1 MEIINTNAVYIPSLD
16 GKDIYISNSLD
27 PKNGYRLKNK
37 TGNLNLSRFIN
48 SLDYSLDLIKMR
60 QVHKSLFP
68 VADAEQLETVF
79 SFDEKGNEY
88 EEVHSRGKEYS
99 CQVINVTFKYS
110 NKEFNRVRGS
120 YYIRFG
126 YRIDDLEFE
135 DCIAW
140 DDGEIV
146 GVQTGEKVN
155 NPVDAEE
162 LPYFIFKD
170 GMYRAKDNIKTCNN
184 VADIRSDIYENGFV
198 CEGIKYVRFKRS
210 SGSSRVGKC
219 LFINEKLYDIMHEWE
234 MCGIQVDEGQ
244 DIDLAALEPYIALTL
259 SSIIDTI
266 EIKPENILVVDD
278 YKSIFHE
285 RAIATRLVDGRL
297 VSKPEDVEI
306 SNSIWDGQS
315 LMDRSLFGIYAEKG
329 MLLLRARF
337 FKSCCFNANIQQWFA
352 DHGIKK
358 VSQLNGY
365 TRAKKIE
372 DVKLITTPS
381 SIKYLKFGTLEHWL
395 DTLETTFG
403 VVKYEKKTHFFEG
416 RMVQTHYQL
425 INTLQMNYDEVE
437 EFVKPSL
444 NYAKM
449 IKSDP
454 AFLRHQISY
463 QYQLPDKTSY
473 TSAITNKNE
482 TIYKLL
488 GLNEKFFETVMYR
501 NFCNDLI
508 RSFIKNLRCGHVLV
522 HGNYST
528 LCGNPIEMLK
538 MSIGQFDGSS
548 IIERNTVHCE
558 MFESGKELLGS
569 RSPHVTIGNI
579 LVTRNVLRPEI
590 ARYMNPTN
598 EIVYVN
604 SIQENLLERLSGADF
619 DSDTMLLTD
628 NEILVT
634 AAKRNYDNF
643 PVPTKLV
650 ESTKRNRKYTNR
662 EKADLDIKTSV
673 NKIGE
678 IINLSQELNSIL
690 WDRMKNGA
698 SVDDVMELY
707 CDIAQLDVMSNLE
720 IDSAKRENPANNT
733 RELQLLKKKYDVRDK
748 KNRHVRPLFFKYID
762 SYKGY
767 QDDYFVYLE
776 TENCYQK
783 LFKTDQ
789 FNEANSSKNGN
800 KKELDLRIR
809 FQFIFERI
817 EFLFNCFCDC
827 NKNNSKPESRIEMLY
842 QQALE
847 IKVKYA
853 DTNSFKE
860 EENIDFKSKIEYL
873 EKMYSKFVS
882 VEKGR
887 MSYRMHE
894 TSMDYLQ
901 KAINKFRSPHLGKNK
916 QNKPLSYILLN
927 ENLFDDGDCI
937 DESIHNLVVMCR
949 TKKQDIDSIWKS
961 NEYTNKQKREFSEQI
976 RRTLIVEVQSVPMN
990 HKTMIRLL
998 KLIDTQEY
1006 KDIKKT
1012 LFYVLGEQVDG
1023 YIPSLFDF
1031 VIQKS
1036 CAPIFELKESPVG
1049 TIQIYDFFYE
1059 KISTSRKDEDMNWD
1073 EQSKFVDE
1081 VNSFVEQYGLK
1092 KEWLSNKIGISYD
1105 SFRQF
1110 CSGKCKLSPENYCK
1124 LYFFM
1129 KKYSSAMEWQ

>member
-60 QVHKSLFP
+60 QVHKNLFP
-68 VADAEQLETVF
+68 VADVEQLETVF

-88 EEVHSRGKEYS
+88 DEVYSRGKEYS

-126 YRIDDLEFE
+126 YRIDDLEFD

-184 VADIRSDIYENGFV
+184 VADIRSDIYENGFM

-219 LFINEKLYDIMHEWE
+219 LFINERLYDVMHEWE

-278 YKSIFHE
+278 YKSVFRE
-285 RAIATRLVDGRL
+285 RAIATRLIDGRL

-315 LMDRSLFGIYAEKG
+315 LMDRSLFGEYSNKG

-358 VSQLNGY
+358 ISQLNGY

-381 SIKYLKFGTLEHWL
+381 SIKYLKFGTLNQWL

-403 VVKYEKKTHFFEG
+403 VVKYEKKTHFFDG

-425 INTLQMNYDEVE
+425 INTLQMTYEEVE
-437 EFVKPSL
+437 QFIKPSL
-444 NYAKM
+444 DYARM
-449 IKSDP
+449 IKTDP
-454 AFLRHQISY
+454 AVLRHQISY
-463 QYQLPDKTSY
+463 QYQSPDDTFYTKAVTS
-473 TSAITNKNE
+473 KNDI
-482 TIYKLL
+482 IYRLL
-488 GLNEKFFETVMYR
+488 GMNDRFAKTKMYR

-508 RSFIKNLRCGHVLV
+508 KSFIKNLRCGHVLV
-522 HGNYST
+522 RGNYST

-538 MSIGQFDGSS
+538 MAIGQFDGKS

-558 MFESGKELLGS
+558 MFENGKELLGS

-579 LVTRNVLRPEI
+579 LVTKNVIRPEI

-619 DSDTMLLTD
+619 DSDTMMLTD

-650 ESTKRNRKYTNR
+650 ESTKRKRKYTNR

-690 WDRMKNGA
+690 WDRINKGA
-698 SVDDVMELY
+698 SIEDVMELY
-707 CDIAQLDVMSNLE
+707 CDISQLDVMSNLE

-748 KNRHVRPLFFKYID
+748 KNRHIRPLFFKYID
-762 SYKGY
+762 GYKGY
-767 QDDYFVYLE
+767 RDDYHVYVEQDDEF
-776 TENCYQK
+776 QK
-783 LFKTDQ
+783 LFKTDKYKDAQ
-789 FNEANSSKNGN
+789 TI
-800 KKELDLRIR
+800 KKESANNIV
-809 FQFIFERI
+809 IER
-817 EFLFNCFCDC
+817 
-827 NKNNSKPESRIEMLY
+827 
-842 QQALE
+842 
-847 IKVKYA
+847 
-853 DTNSFKE
+853 
-860 EENIDFKSKIEYL
+860 
-873 EKMYSKFVS
+873 
-882 VEKGR
+882 GR
-887 MSYRMHE
+887 MSYQKHE

-901 KAINKFRSPHLGKNK
+901 KCINRFYVPRDKEANHGLSYMLVPISATKGEYQKEVEQQIIDIAREAKKEINSIWESTSANKKTKRELAYEVQEKCSAALQEVQVNEKTMRRLLGK
-916 QNKPLSYILLN
+916 LEDEYSDVTRFLFFSLL
-927 ENLFDDGDCI
+927 
-937 DESIHNLVVMCR
+937 
-949 TKKQDIDSIWKS
+949 
-961 NEYTNKQKREFSEQI
+961 
-976 RRTLIVEVQSVPMN
+976 
-990 HKTMIRLL
+990 
-998 KLIDTQEY
+998 
-1006 KDIKKT
+1006 
-1012 LFYVLGEQVDG
+1012 EQVRG
-1023 YIPSLFDF
+1023 FMLSGFHQI
-1031 VIQKS
+1031 IQKS
-1036 CAPIFELKESPVG
+1036 VSPVSILREDIDG
-1049 TIQIYDFFYE
+1049 DIQIYDFRYLKTQGESEDYDLNYNNQEEFAEQVSNFLNKYGIQKQWMAEQLEINKTVLSDFLTGKRKLSKSNCYNLISFMKMYE
-1059 KISTSRKDEDMNWD
+1059 SNMSWL
-1073 EQSKFVDE
+1073 
-1081 VNSFVEQYGLK
+1081 GLK
-1092 KEWLSNKIGISYD
+1092 
-1105 SFRQF
+1105 
-1110 CSGKCKLSPENYCK
+1110 
-1124 LYFFM
+1124 
-1129 KKYSSAMEWQ
+1129 

>member
-68 VADAEQLETVF
+68 VADVEQLETVF

-88 EEVHSRGKEYS
+88 DEVHSRGKEYS

-126 YRIDDLEFE
+126 YRIDDLEFD

-146 GVQTGEKVN
+146 GVQTGEKVSC
-155 NPVDAEE
+155 PVDAEE

-219 LFINEKLYDIMHEWE
+219 LFINERLYDAMHEWE

-278 YKSIFHE
+278 YKSVFHE

-315 LMDRSLFGIYAEKG
+315 LMDRSLFGEYSNKG

-365 TRAKKIE
+365 TRARKIE

-381 SIKYLKFGTLEHWL
+381 SIKYLKFGTLDHWL

-403 VVKYEKKTHFFEG
+403 VVKYEKKTHFFDG

-425 INTLQMNYDEVE
+425 INTLQMTYEEVE
-437 EFVKPSL
+437 QFIKPSL
-444 NYAKM
+444 DYARM
-449 IKSDP
+449 IKTDP
-454 AFLRHQISY
+454 AVLRHQISY
-463 QYQLPDKTSY
+463 QYQSPDDTFYTKAVTS
-473 TSAITNKNE
+473 KNDI
-482 TIYKLL
+482 IYRLL
-488 GLNEKFFETVMYR
+488 GMNDRFAKTKMYR

-508 RSFIKNLRCGHVLV
+508 KSFIKNLRCGHVLV
-522 HGNYST
+522 RGNYST

-579 LVTRNVLRPEI
+579 LVTRNVIRPEI

-650 ESTKRNRKYTNR
+650 ESAKRNRRYTNR

-690 WDRMKNGA
+690 WDRINKGA

-707 CDIAQLDVMSNLE
+707 CDISQLDVMSNLE

-762 SYKGY
+762 GYKGY
-767 QDDYFVYLE
+767 RDDYHVYVEQDDEF
-776 TENCYQK
+776 QK
-783 LFKTDQ
+783 LFKTDKYKDAQ
-789 FNEANSSKNGN
+789 TI
-800 KKELDLRIR
+800 KKESANNIV
-809 FQFIFERI
+809 IER
-817 EFLFNCFCDC
+817 
-827 NKNNSKPESRIEMLY
+827 
-842 QQALE
+842 
-847 IKVKYA
+847 
-853 DTNSFKE
+853 
-860 EENIDFKSKIEYL
+860 
-873 EKMYSKFVS
+873 
-882 VEKGR
+882 GR
-887 MSYRMHE
+887 MSYQMHK

-901 KAINKFRSPHLGKNK
+901 RCINKIYAKNNK
-916 QNKPLSYILLN
+916 EFIKHNTDSVQNLSYILTN
-927 ENLFDDGDCI
+927 NVTGDYQEDVENYI
-937 DESIHNLVVMCR
+937 ISLVR
-949 TKKQDIDSIWKS
+949 KTKKDINSIWKS
-961 NEYTNKQKREFSEQI
+961 DEYTNRQKREIVSEIEKDCSSQ
-976 RRTLIVEVQSVPMN
+976 L
-990 HKTMIRLL
+990 
-998 KLIDTQEY
+998 QE
-1006 KDIKKT
+1006 INVNQKT
-1012 LFYVLGEQVDG
+1012 LRELFEKLEEEYSDVARFLFFSLLEQVRG
-1023 YIPSLFDF
+1023 FMLSGFHQI
-1031 VIQKS
+1031 IQKS
-1036 CAPIFELKESPVG
+1036 VSPVSILREDVDG
-1049 TIQIYDFFYE
+1049 DIQIYDFYYLKTQGESEDYDLNYNNQKEFAEQVNNFLNKYG
-1059 KISTSRKDEDMNWD
+1059 ISQK
-1073 EQSKFVDE
+1073 
-1081 VNSFVEQYGLK
+1081 
-1092 KEWLSNKIGISYD
+1092 WLSEQLEISKSVLGDFLTGRRELTKSNCYNLT
-1105 SFRQF
+1105 S
-1110 CSGKCKLSPENYCK
+1110 
-1124 LYFFM
+1124 FM
-1129 KKYSSAMEWQ
+1129 KMYEGNMSWLEIK

>member
-1 MEIINTNAVYIPSLD
+1 MVEIINTNAVYIPSLD

-60 QVHKSLFP
+60 QVHKNLFP
-68 VADAEQLETVF
+68 IADVEQLETVF

-88 EEVHSRGKEYS
+88 DEVHSRGKEYS

-126 YRIDDLEFE
+126 YRIDDLEFD

-162 LPYFIFKD
+162 LSYFIFKD

-219 LFINEKLYDIMHEWE
+219 LFINERLYNAMHEWE
-234 MCGIQVDEGQ
+234 MCGIQVKEGQ

-278 YKSIFHE
+278 YKSVFHE
-285 RAIATRLVDGRL
+285 RAIATRLVDGQL

-315 LMDRSLFGIYAEKG
+315 LMDRSLFGEYSNKG

-381 SIKYLKFGTLEHWL
+381 SIKYLKFGTLDHWL

-403 VVKYEKKTHFFEG
+403 VVKYEKKTHFFDG

-425 INTLQMNYDEVE
+425 INTLQMTYEEVE
-437 EFVKPSL
+437 QFIKPSL
-444 NYAKM
+444 DYARM
-449 IKSDP
+449 IKTDP
-454 AFLRHQISY
+454 AVLRHQISY
-463 QYQLPDKTSY
+463 QYQSPDDTFYTKAVTS
-473 TSAITNKNE
+473 KNDI
-482 TIYKLL
+482 IYRLL
-488 GLNEKFFETVMYR
+488 GMNDRFAKTKMYR

-508 RSFIKNLRCGHVLV
+508 KSFIKNLRCGHVLV
-522 HGNYST
+522 RGNYST

-538 MSIGQFDGSS
+538 MSIGQFDGFS

-579 LVTRNVLRPEI
+579 LVTRNVIRPEI

-650 ESTKRNRKYTNR
+650 ESAMRNRRYTNR

-690 WDRMKNGA
+690 WDRINKGA

-707 CDIAQLDVMSNLE
+707 CDISQLDVMSNLE

-762 SYKGY
+762 GYKGY
-767 QDDYFVYLE
+767 RDDYHVYVEQDDEF
-776 TENCYQK
+776 QK
-783 LFKTDQ
+783 LFKTDKYKDAQ
-789 FNEANSSKNGN
+789 TI
-800 KKELDLRIR
+800 KKESANNIV
-809 FQFIFERI
+809 IER
-817 EFLFNCFCDC
+817 
-827 NKNNSKPESRIEMLY
+827 
-842 QQALE
+842 
-847 IKVKYA
+847 
-853 DTNSFKE
+853 
-860 EENIDFKSKIEYL
+860 
-873 EKMYSKFVS
+873 
-882 VEKGR
+882 GR
-887 MSYRMHE
+887 MSYLKHE

-901 KAINKFRSPHLGKNK
+901 KCINRFYVPRDKEANHGLSYMLVPISDTKGEYQKDVEQQIVEIAREAKKEINSIWESTSPNKKAKRELAYEVQVKCSAALQEIQINEKTMRRLLGK
-916 QNKPLSYILLN
+916 LEDEYSDVTRFLFFSLL
-927 ENLFDDGDCI
+927 
-937 DESIHNLVVMCR
+937 
-949 TKKQDIDSIWKS
+949 
-961 NEYTNKQKREFSEQI
+961 
-976 RRTLIVEVQSVPMN
+976 
-990 HKTMIRLL
+990 
-998 KLIDTQEY
+998 
-1006 KDIKKT
+1006 
-1012 LFYVLGEQVDG
+1012 EQVRG
-1023 YIPSLFDF
+1023 FMLSGFHQI
-1031 VIQKS
+1031 IQKS
-1036 CAPIFELKESPVG
+1036 VSPVSILREDVDG
-1049 TIQIYDFFYE
+1049 DIQIYDFHYLKTHGESEDYDLNYE
-1059 KISTSRKDEDMNWD
+1059 YWED
-1073 EQSKFVDE
+1073 FADE
-1081 VNSFVEQYGLK
+1081 VQEFMNKYGIRNDWLAAQLEIDIAVLSRFLNKKRNLSKSNSFNLTSFIKRYK
-1092 KEWLSNKIGISYD
+1092 SNMEWLQIS
-1105 SFRQF
+1105 
-1110 CSGKCKLSPENYCK
+1110 
-1124 LYFFM
+1124 
-1129 KKYSSAMEWQ
+1129 

>member
-68 VADAEQLETVF
+68 VADVEQLETVF

-88 EEVHSRGKEYS
+88 DEVHSRGKEYS

-219 LFINEKLYDIMHEWE
+219 LFINERLYDIMHEWE

-278 YKSIFHE
+278 YKSVFHE

-297 VSKPEDVEI
+297 VSQPEDVEI

-315 LMDRSLFGIYAEKG
+315 LMDRSLFGEYSNKG

-365 TRAKKIE
+365 TRARKIE

-381 SIKYLKFGTLEHWL
+381 SIKYLKFGTLDHWL

-403 VVKYEKKTHFFEG
+403 VVKYEKKTHFFDG

-425 INTLQMNYDEVE
+425 INTLQMTYEEVE
-437 EFVKPSL
+437 QFIKPSL
-444 NYAKM
+444 DYARM
-449 IKSDP
+449 IKTDP
-454 AFLRHQISY
+454 AVLRHQISY
-463 QYQLPDKTSY
+463 QYQSPDDTFYTKAVTS
-473 TSAITNKNE
+473 KNDI
-482 TIYKLL
+482 IYRLL
-488 GLNEKFFETVMYR
+488 GMNDRFAKTKMYR

-508 RSFIKNLRCGHVLV
+508 KSFIKNLRCGHVLV
-522 HGNYST
+522 RGNYST

-548 IIERNTVHCE
+548 IIERDTVHCE

-579 LVTRNVLRPEI
+579 LVTRNVIRPEI

-650 ESTKRNRKYTNR
+650 ESAKRNRRYTNR

-690 WDRMKNGA
+690 WDRINKGA
-698 SVDDVMELY
+698 SIDDVMELY
-707 CDIAQLDVMSNLE
+707 CDISQLDVMSNLE

-762 SYKGY
+762 GYKGY
-767 QDDYFVYLE
+767 RDDYHVYVEQDDEF
-776 TENCYQK
+776 QK
-783 LFKTDQ
+783 LFKTDKYKDAQ
-789 FNEANSSKNGN
+789 TI
-800 KKELDLRIR
+800 KKESANNIV
-809 FQFIFERI
+809 IER
-817 EFLFNCFCDC
+817 
-827 NKNNSKPESRIEMLY
+827 
-842 QQALE
+842 
-847 IKVKYA
+847 
-853 DTNSFKE
+853 
-860 EENIDFKSKIEYL
+860 
-873 EKMYSKFVS
+873 
-882 VEKGR
+882 GR
-887 MSYRMHE
+887 MSYLKHE

-901 KAINKFRSPHLGKNK
+901 KCINRFYVPRDKEANHGLSYMLVPISATKGEYQKDVEQQIVEIAREAKKEINSIWESTSPNKKTKRELAYEVQVKCSAALQEIQINEKTMRRLLGK
-916 QNKPLSYILLN
+916 LEDEYSDVTRFLFFSLL
-927 ENLFDDGDCI
+927 
-937 DESIHNLVVMCR
+937 
-949 TKKQDIDSIWKS
+949 
-961 NEYTNKQKREFSEQI
+961 
-976 RRTLIVEVQSVPMN
+976 
-990 HKTMIRLL
+990 
-998 KLIDTQEY
+998 
-1006 KDIKKT
+1006 
-1012 LFYVLGEQVDG
+1012 EQVRG
-1023 YIPSLFDF
+1023 FMLSGFHQI
-1031 VIQKS
+1031 IQKS
-1036 CAPIFELKESPVG
+1036 VSPVSILREDVDG
-1049 TIQIYDFFYE
+1049 DIQIYDFRYLKTQGESEDYDLNYNNQEEFAEQVSNFLTKYGIQKQWMAE
-1059 KISTSRKDEDMNWD
+1059 QLEISKTILSD
-1073 EQSKFVDE
+1073 FLA
-1081 VNSFVEQYGLK
+1081 GK
-1092 KEWLSNKIGISYD
+1092 K
-1105 SFRQF
+1105 
-1110 CSGKCKLSPENYCK
+1110 KLSKSNCYN
-1124 LYFFM
+1124 LTSFM
-1129 KKYSSAMEWQ
+1129 KMYESNMSWLAVK

>member
-1 MEIINTNAVYIPSLD
+1 MVEIINTNAVYIPSLD

-68 VADAEQLETVF
+68 VADVKQLETIF

-88 EEVHSRGKEYS
+88 DEVNSRGKEYS

-146 GVQTGEKVN
+146 GVQTGEKVKC
-155 NPVDAEE
+155 PVDAEE

-170 GMYRAKDNIKTCNN
+170 GMYHAKDNIKTCNN
-184 VADIRSDIYENGFV
+184 VADIRSDIYENGFM

-219 LFINEKLYDIMHEWE
+219 LFINERLYDVMHEWE

-278 YKSIFHE
+278 YKSVFRE

-315 LMDRSLFGIYAEKG
+315 LMDRSLFGEYSNKG

-358 VSQLNGY
+358 ISQLNGY

-381 SIKYLKFGTLEHWL
+381 SIKYLKFGTLNQWL

-403 VVKYEKKTHFFEG
+403 VVKYEKKTHFFDG

-425 INTLQMNYDEVE
+425 INTLQMTYEEVE
-437 EFVKPSL
+437 QFIKPSL
-444 NYAKM
+444 DYARM
-449 IKSDP
+449 IKTDP
-454 AFLRHQISY
+454 AVLRHQISY
-463 QYQLPDKTSY
+463 QYQSPDDTFYTKAVTS
-473 TSAITNKNE
+473 KNDI
-482 TIYKLL
+482 IYRLL
-488 GLNEKFFETVMYR
+488 GMNDRFAKTKMYR

-508 RSFIKNLRCGHVLV
+508 KSFIKNLRCGHVLV
-522 HGNYST
+522 RGNYST

-538 MSIGQFDGSS
+538 MAIGQFDGKS

-558 MFESGKELLGS
+558 MFENGKELLGS

-579 LVTRNVLRPEI
+579 LVTKNIIRPEI

-619 DSDTMLLTD
+619 DSDTMMLTD

-650 ESTKRNRKYTNR
+650 ESAKRKRKYTNR

-690 WDRMKNGA
+690 WDRINKGA
-698 SVDDVMELY
+698 SIEDLMELY
-707 CDIAQLDVMSNLE
+707 CYISQLDVMSNLE

-748 KNRHVRPLFFKYID
+748 KNRHIRPLFFKYID
-762 SYKGY
+762 GYKGY
-767 QDDYFVYLE
+767 RDDYHVYVEQDDEF
-776 TENCYQK
+776 QK
-783 LFKTDQ
+783 LFKTDKYKDAQ
-789 FNEANSSKNGN
+789 TI
-800 KKELDLRIR
+800 KKESANNIV
-809 FQFIFERI
+809 IER
-817 EFLFNCFCDC
+817 
-827 NKNNSKPESRIEMLY
+827 
-842 QQALE
+842 
-847 IKVKYA
+847 
-853 DTNSFKE
+853 
-860 EENIDFKSKIEYL
+860 
-873 EKMYSKFVS
+873 
-882 VEKGR
+882 GR
-887 MSYRMHE
+887 MSYQKHE

-901 KAINKFRSPHLGKNK
+901 KCINRFYVPRDKEANHGLSYMLVPISATKGEYQKEVEQQIIDIAREAKKEINSIWESTSANKKTKRELAYEVQEKCSAALQEVQVNEKTMRRLLGK
-916 QNKPLSYILLN
+916 LEDEYSDVTRFLFFSLL
-927 ENLFDDGDCI
+927 
-937 DESIHNLVVMCR
+937 
-949 TKKQDIDSIWKS
+949 
-961 NEYTNKQKREFSEQI
+961 
-976 RRTLIVEVQSVPMN
+976 
-990 HKTMIRLL
+990 
-998 KLIDTQEY
+998 
-1006 KDIKKT
+1006 
-1012 LFYVLGEQVDG
+1012 EQVRG
-1023 YIPSLFDF
+1023 FMLSGFHQI
-1031 VIQKS
+1031 IQKS
-1036 CAPIFELKESPVG
+1036 VSPVSILREDIDG
-1049 TIQIYDFFYE
+1049 DIQIYDFRYLKTQGESEDYDLNYNNQEEFAEQVSNFLNKYGIQKQWMAEQLEINKTVLSDFLTGKRKLSKSNCYNLISFMKMYE
-1059 KISTSRKDEDMNWD
+1059 SNMSWL
-1073 EQSKFVDE
+1073 
-1081 VNSFVEQYGLK
+1081 GLK
-1092 KEWLSNKIGISYD
+1092 
-1105 SFRQF
+1105 
-1110 CSGKCKLSPENYCK
+1110 
-1124 LYFFM
+1124 
-1129 KKYSSAMEWQ
+1129 

>member
-16 GKDIYISNSLD
+16 GKDIYISNNLD

-48 SLDYSLDLIKMR
+48 SLDYSLDLIKMQ

-68 VADAEQLETVF
+68 VADVKQLETIF

-88 EEVHSRGKEYS
+88 DEVHSRGKEYS

-155 NPVDAEE
+155 CPVDAEE

-184 VADIRSDIYENGFV
+184 VADIRSDIYENGFM

-219 LFINEKLYDIMHEWE
+219 LFINERLYDTMHEWE

-278 YKSIFHE
+278 YKSVFHE

-315 LMDRSLFGIYAEKG
+315 LMDRSLFGEYSNKG

-358 VSQLNGY
+358 ISQLNGY

-381 SIKYLKFGTLEHWL
+381 SIKYLKFGTLDQWL

-403 VVKYEKKTHFFEG
+403 VVKYEKKTHFFDG

-425 INTLQMNYDEVE
+425 INTLQMTYEEVE
-437 EFVKPSL
+437 QFIKPSL
-444 NYAKM
+444 DYAKM
-449 IKSDP
+449 IKTDP
-454 AFLRHQISY
+454 AVLRHQISY
-463 QYQLPDKTSY
+463 QYQSPDDTFYTKAVTS
-473 TSAITNKNE
+473 KNDI
-482 TIYKLL
+482 IYRLL
-488 GLNEKFFETVMYR
+488 GMNDRFVKTKMYR

-508 RSFIKNLRCGHVLV
+508 KSFIKNLRCGHVLV
-522 HGNYST
+522 RGNYST

-538 MSIGQFDGSS
+538 MAIGQFDGKS
-548 IIERNTVHCE
+548 IIETGTVHCE
-558 MFESGKELLGS
+558 MFENGKELLGS

-579 LVTRNVLRPEI
+579 LVTKNVIRPEI

-619 DSDTMLLTD
+619 DSDTMMLTD

-650 ESTKRNRKYTNR
+650 ESAKRKRKYTNR

-690 WDRMKNGA
+690 WDRINKGA
-698 SVDDVMELY
+698 SIEDVMELY
-707 CDIAQLDVMSNLE
+707 CDISQLDVMSNLE

-748 KNRHVRPLFFKYID
+748 KNRHIRPLFFKYID
-762 SYKGY
+762 GYKGY
-767 QDDYFVYLE
+767 RDDYHVYVEQDDEF
-776 TENCYQK
+776 QK
-783 LFKTDQ
+783 LFKTDKYKDAQ
-789 FNEANSSKNGN
+789 TI
-800 KKELDLRIR
+800 KKESANNIV
-809 FQFIFERI
+809 IER
-817 EFLFNCFCDC
+817 
-827 NKNNSKPESRIEMLY
+827 
-842 QQALE
+842 
-847 IKVKYA
+847 
-853 DTNSFKE
+853 
-860 EENIDFKSKIEYL
+860 
-873 EKMYSKFVS
+873 
-882 VEKGR
+882 GR
-887 MSYRMHE
+887 MSYQKHE

-901 KAINKFRSPHLGKNK
+901 KCINRFYVPRDKEANHGLSYMLVPISATKGEYQKEVEQQIIDIAREAKKEINSIWESTSANKKTKRELAYEVQEKCSAALQEIQVNEKTMRRLLGK
-916 QNKPLSYILLN
+916 LEDEYSDVTRFLFFSLL
-927 ENLFDDGDCI
+927 
-937 DESIHNLVVMCR
+937 
-949 TKKQDIDSIWKS
+949 
-961 NEYTNKQKREFSEQI
+961 
-976 RRTLIVEVQSVPMN
+976 
-990 HKTMIRLL
+990 
-998 KLIDTQEY
+998 
-1006 KDIKKT
+1006 
-1012 LFYVLGEQVDG
+1012 EQVRG
-1023 YIPSLFDF
+1023 FMLSGFHQI
-1031 VIQKS
+1031 IQKS
-1036 CAPIFELKESPVG
+1036 ISPVSILREDIDG
-1049 TIQIYDFFYE
+1049 DIQIYDFRYLKTQGESEDYDLNYNNQEEFAEQVSNFLNKYGIQKQWMAEQLEINKTVLSDFLTGKRKLSKSNCYNLISFMKMYE
-1059 KISTSRKDEDMNWD
+1059 SNMSWL
-1073 EQSKFVDE
+1073 
-1081 VNSFVEQYGLK
+1081 GLK
-1092 KEWLSNKIGISYD
+1092 
-1105 SFRQF
+1105 
-1110 CSGKCKLSPENYCK
+1110 
-1124 LYFFM
+1124 
-1129 KKYSSAMEWQ
+1129 

>member
-68 VADAEQLETVF
+68 VADVEQLETVF

-88 EEVHSRGKEYS
+88 DEVLSRGKEYS

-126 YRIDDLEFE
+126 YRIDDLVFD

-146 GVQTGEKVN
+146 GVQTGEKVSC
-155 NPVDAEE
+155 PVDAEE

-219 LFINEKLYDIMHEWE
+219 LFINERLYDIMHEWE

-278 YKSIFHE
+278 YKSVFHE
-285 RAIATRLVDGRL
+285 RAIATRLIDGQL

-315 LMDRSLFGIYAEKG
+315 LMDRSLFGEYSNKG

-358 VSQLNGY
+358 ISQLNGY

-381 SIKYLKFGTLEHWL
+381 SIKYLKFGTLDQWL

-403 VVKYEKKTHFFEG
+403 VVKYEKKTHFFDG

-425 INTLQMNYDEVE
+425 INTLQMTYEEVE
-437 EFVKPSL
+437 QFIKPSL
-444 NYAKM
+444 DYARM
-449 IKSDP
+449 IKTDP
-454 AFLRHQISY
+454 AVLRHQISY
-463 QYQLPDKTSY
+463 QYQSPDDAFYTKAVTS
-473 TSAITNKNE
+473 KNDI
-482 TIYKLL
+482 IYRLL
-488 GLNEKFFETVMYR
+488 GMNDRFAKTKMYR

-508 RSFIKNLRCGHVLV
+508 KSFIKNLRCGHVLV
-522 HGNYST
+522 RGNYST

-538 MSIGQFDGSS
+538 MAIGQFDGKS

-558 MFESGKELLGS
+558 MFENGKELLGS

-579 LVTRNVLRPEI
+579 LVTKNVIRPEI

-619 DSDTMLLTD
+619 DSDTMMLTD

-650 ESTKRNRKYTNR
+650 ESAKRKRKYTNR

-690 WDRMKNGA
+690 WDRINKGA
-698 SVDDVMELY
+698 SIEDVMELY
-707 CDIAQLDVMSNLE
+707 CDISQLDVMSNLE

-748 KNRHVRPLFFKYID
+748 KNRHIRPLFFKYID
-762 SYKGY
+762 GYKGY
-767 QDDYFVYLE
+767 RDDYHVYVEQDDEF
-776 TENCYQK
+776 QK
-783 LFKTDQ
+783 LFKTDKYKDAQ
-789 FNEANSSKNGN
+789 TI
-800 KKELDLRIR
+800 KKESANNIV
-809 FQFIFERI
+809 IER
-817 EFLFNCFCDC
+817 
-827 NKNNSKPESRIEMLY
+827 
-842 QQALE
+842 
-847 IKVKYA
+847 
-853 DTNSFKE
+853 
-860 EENIDFKSKIEYL
+860 
-873 EKMYSKFVS
+873 
-882 VEKGR
+882 GR
-887 MSYRMHE
+887 MSYQKHE

-901 KAINKFRSPHLGKNK
+901 KCINRFYVPRDKEANHG
-916 QNKPLSYILLN
+916 LSYM
-927 ENLFDDGDCI
+927 
-937 DESIHNLVVMCR
+937 LVPISA
-949 TKKQDIDSIWKS
+949 TKGEYQKEVEQQIINIAREAKKEINSIWES
-961 NEYTNKQKREFSEQI
+961 TSANKKTKRE
-976 RRTLIVEVQSVPMN
+976 LAYEVQEKCSAALQEVQVN
-990 HKTMIRLL
+990 EKTMRRLL
-998 KLIDTQEY
+998 SKLEDEY
-1006 KDIKKT
+1006 SDVT
-1012 LFYVLGEQVDG
+1012 RFLFFSLLEQVRG
-1023 YIPSLFDF
+1023 FMLSGFHQI
-1031 VIQKS
+1031 IQKS
-1036 CAPIFELKESPVG
+1036 VSPVSILREDIDG
-1049 TIQIYDFFYE
+1049 DIQIYDFRYLKTQGESEDYDLNYNNQEEFAEQVSNFLNKYGIQKQWMAEQLEINKTVLSDFLTGKRKLSKSNCYNLISFMKMYE
-1059 KISTSRKDEDMNWD
+1059 SNMSWL
-1073 EQSKFVDE
+1073 
-1081 VNSFVEQYGLK
+1081 GLK
-1092 KEWLSNKIGISYD
+1092 
-1105 SFRQF
+1105 
-1110 CSGKCKLSPENYCK
+1110 
-1124 LYFFM
+1124 
-1129 KKYSSAMEWQ
+1129 

>member
-68 VADAEQLETVF
+68 VADVKQLETIF

-88 EEVHSRGKEYS
+88 DEVHSRGKEYS

-146 GVQTGEKVN
+146 GVQTGEKVKY
-155 NPVDAEE
+155 PVDAEE

-184 VADIRSDIYENGFV
+184 VADIRSDIYENGFM

-219 LFINEKLYDIMHEWE
+219 LFINERLYDVMHEWE

-278 YKSIFHE
+278 YKSVFRE

-315 LMDRSLFGIYAEKG
+315 LMDRSLFGEYSNKG

-358 VSQLNGY
+358 ISQLNGY

-381 SIKYLKFGTLEHWL
+381 SIKYLKFGTLNQWL

-403 VVKYEKKTHFFEG
+403 VVKYEKKTHFFDG

-425 INTLQMNYDEVE
+425 INTLQMTYEEVE
-437 EFVKPSL
+437 QFIKPSL
-444 NYAKM
+444 DYARM
-449 IKSDP
+449 IKTDP
-454 AFLRHQISY
+454 AVLRHQISY
-463 QYQLPDKTSY
+463 QYQSPDDTFYTKAVTS
-473 TSAITNKNE
+473 KNDI
-482 TIYKLL
+482 IYRLL
-488 GLNEKFFETVMYR
+488 GMNDRFAKTKMYR

-508 RSFIKNLRCGHVLV
+508 KSFIKNLRCGHVLV
-522 HGNYST
+522 RGNYST

-538 MSIGQFDGSS
+538 MAIGQFDGKS

-558 MFESGKELLGS
+558 MFENGKELLGS

-579 LVTRNVLRPEI
+579 LVTKNIIRPEI

-619 DSDTMLLTD
+619 DSDTMMLTD

-650 ESTKRNRKYTNR
+650 ESAKRKRKYTNR

-690 WDRMKNGA
+690 WDRINKGA
-698 SVDDVMELY
+698 SIEDVMELY
-707 CDIAQLDVMSNLE
+707 CDISQLDVMSNLE

-748 KNRHVRPLFFKYID
+748 KNRHIRPLFFKYID
-762 SYKGY
+762 GYKGY
-767 QDDYFVYLE
+767 RDDYHVYVEQDDEF
-776 TENCYQK
+776 QK
-783 LFKTDQ
+783 LFKTDKYKDAQ
-789 FNEANSSKNGN
+789 TI
-800 KKELDLRIR
+800 KKESANNIV
-809 FQFIFERI
+809 IER
-817 EFLFNCFCDC
+817 
-827 NKNNSKPESRIEMLY
+827 
-842 QQALE
+842 
-847 IKVKYA
+847 
-853 DTNSFKE
+853 
-860 EENIDFKSKIEYL
+860 
-873 EKMYSKFVS
+873 
-882 VEKGR
+882 GR
-887 MSYRMHE
+887 MSYQKHE

-901 KAINKFRSPHLGKNK
+901 KCINRFYVPRDKEANHGLSYMLVPISATKGEYQKEVEQQIINIAREAKKEINSIWESTSANKKTKRELAYEVQEKCSAALQEVQVNEKTMRRLLGK
-916 QNKPLSYILLN
+916 LEDEYSDVTRFLFFSLL
-927 ENLFDDGDCI
+927 
-937 DESIHNLVVMCR
+937 
-949 TKKQDIDSIWKS
+949 
-961 NEYTNKQKREFSEQI
+961 
-976 RRTLIVEVQSVPMN
+976 
-990 HKTMIRLL
+990 
-998 KLIDTQEY
+998 
-1006 KDIKKT
+1006 
-1012 LFYVLGEQVDG
+1012 EQVRG
-1023 YIPSLFDF
+1023 FMLSGFHQI
-1031 VIQKS
+1031 IQKS
-1036 CAPIFELKESPVG
+1036 VSPVSILREDIDG
-1049 TIQIYDFFYE
+1049 DIQIYDFRYLKTQGESEDYDLNYNNQEEFAEQVSNFLNKYGIQKQWMAEQLEINKTVLSDFLTGKRKLSKSNCYNLISFMKMYE
-1059 KISTSRKDEDMNWD
+1059 SNMSWL
-1073 EQSKFVDE
+1073 
-1081 VNSFVEQYGLK
+1081 GLK
-1092 KEWLSNKIGISYD
+1092 
-1105 SFRQF
+1105 
-1110 CSGKCKLSPENYCK
+1110 
-1124 LYFFM
+1124 
-1129 KKYSSAMEWQ
+1129 

>member
-1 MEIINTNAVYIPSLD
+1 MVEIINTNAVYIPSLD

-68 VADAEQLETVF
+68 VADVKQLETIF

-88 EEVHSRGKEYS
+88 DEVHSRGKEYS

-155 NPVDAEE
+155 CPVDAEE

-184 VADIRSDIYENGFV
+184 VADIRSDIYENGFM

-219 LFINEKLYDIMHEWE
+219 LFINERLYDAMHEWE

-278 YKSIFHE
+278 YKSVFHE

-315 LMDRSLFGIYAEKG
+315 LMDRSLFGEYSNKG

-358 VSQLNGY
+358 ISQLNGY

-381 SIKYLKFGTLEHWL
+381 SIKYLKFGTLDQWL

-403 VVKYEKKTHFFEG
+403 VVKYEKKTHFFDG

-425 INTLQMNYDEVE
+425 INTLQMTYEEVE
-437 EFVKPSL
+437 QFIKPSL
-444 NYAKM
+444 DYAKM
-449 IKSDP
+449 IKTDP
-454 AFLRHQISY
+454 AVLRHQISY
-463 QYQLPDKTSY
+463 QYQSPDDTFYTKAVTS
-473 TSAITNKNE
+473 KNDI
-482 TIYKLL
+482 IYRLL
-488 GLNEKFFETVMYR
+488 GMNDRFAKTKMYR

-508 RSFIKNLRCGHVLV
+508 KSFIKNLRCGHVLV
-522 HGNYST
+522 RGNYST

-538 MSIGQFDGSS
+538 MAIGQFDGKSV
-548 IIERNTVHCE
+548 IETGTVHCE
-558 MFESGKELLGS
+558 MFENGKELLGS

-579 LVTRNVLRPEI
+579 LVTKNVIRPEI

-619 DSDTMLLTD
+619 DSDTMMLTD

-650 ESTKRNRKYTNR
+650 ESAKRKRKYTNR

-690 WDRMKNGA
+690 WDRINKGA
-698 SVDDVMELY
+698 SIEDVMELY
-707 CDIAQLDVMSNLE
+707 CDISQLDVMSNLE

-748 KNRHVRPLFFKYID
+748 KNRHIRPLFFKYID
-762 SYKGY
+762 GYKGY
-767 QDDYFVYLE
+767 RDDYHVYVEQDDEF
-776 TENCYQK
+776 QK
-783 LFKTDQ
+783 LFKTDKYKDAQ
-789 FNEANSSKNGN
+789 TI
-800 KKELDLRIR
+800 KKESANNIV
-809 FQFIFERI
+809 IER
-817 EFLFNCFCDC
+817 
-827 NKNNSKPESRIEMLY
+827 
-842 QQALE
+842 
-847 IKVKYA
+847 
-853 DTNSFKE
+853 
-860 EENIDFKSKIEYL
+860 
-873 EKMYSKFVS
+873 
-882 VEKGR
+882 GR
-887 MSYRMHE
+887 MSYQKHE

-901 KAINKFRSPHLGKNK
+901 KCINRFYVPRDKEANHGLSYMLVPISATKGEYQKEVEQQIIDIAREAKKEINSIWESTSANKKTKRELAYEVQEKCSAALQEIQVNEKTMRRLLGK
-916 QNKPLSYILLN
+916 LEDEYSDVTRFLFFSLL
-927 ENLFDDGDCI
+927 
-937 DESIHNLVVMCR
+937 
-949 TKKQDIDSIWKS
+949 
-961 NEYTNKQKREFSEQI
+961 
-976 RRTLIVEVQSVPMN
+976 
-990 HKTMIRLL
+990 
-998 KLIDTQEY
+998 
-1006 KDIKKT
+1006 
-1012 LFYVLGEQVDG
+1012 EQVRG
-1023 YIPSLFDF
+1023 FMLSGFHQI
-1031 VIQKS
+1031 IQKS
-1036 CAPIFELKESPVG
+1036 VSPVSILREDIDG
-1049 TIQIYDFFYE
+1049 DIQIYDFRYLKTQGESEDYDLNYNNQEEFAEQVSNFLNKYGIQKQWMAEQLEINKTVLSDFLTGKRKLSKSNCYNLISFMKMYE
-1059 KISTSRKDEDMNWD
+1059 SNMSWL
-1073 EQSKFVDE
+1073 
-1081 VNSFVEQYGLK
+1081 GLK
-1092 KEWLSNKIGISYD
+1092 
-1105 SFRQF
+1105 
-1110 CSGKCKLSPENYCK
+1110 
-1124 LYFFM
+1124 
-1129 KKYSSAMEWQ
+1129 

>member
-1 MEIINTNAVYIPSLD
+1 MVEIINTNAVYIPSLD

-60 QVHKSLFP
+60 QVHKNLFP
-68 VADAEQLETVF
+68 VADVEQLETVF

-88 EEVHSRGKEYS
+88 DEVHSRGKEYS

-126 YRIDDLEFE
+126 YRIDDLEFD

-219 LFINEKLYDIMHEWE
+219 LFINERLYDIMHEWE

-278 YKSIFHE
+278 YKSVFCE

-315 LMDRSLFGIYAEKG
+315 LMDRSLFGEYSNKG

-381 SIKYLKFGTLEHWL
+381 SIKYLKFGTLDQWL

-403 VVKYEKKTHFFEG
+403 VVKYEKKTHFFDG

-425 INTLQMNYDEVE
+425 INTLQMTYEEVE
-437 EFVKPSL
+437 QFIKPSL
-444 NYAKM
+444 DYARM
-449 IKSDP
+449 IKTDP
-454 AFLRHQISY
+454 AVLRHQISY
-463 QYQLPDKTSY
+463 QYQSPDDTFYTKAVTS
-473 TSAITNKNE
+473 KNDI
-482 TIYKLL
+482 IYRLL
-488 GLNEKFFETVMYR
+488 GMNDRFAKTKMYR

-508 RSFIKNLRCGHVLV
+508 KSFIKNLRCGHVLV
-522 HGNYST
+522 RGNYST

-538 MSIGQFDGSS
+538 MAIGQFDGKS

-558 MFESGKELLGS
+558 MFENGKELLGS

-579 LVTRNVLRPEI
+579 LVTKNIIRPEI

-619 DSDTMLLTD
+619 DSDTMMLTD

-650 ESTKRNRKYTNR
+650 ESAKRKRKYTNR

-690 WDRMKNGA
+690 WDRINKGA
-698 SVDDVMELY
+698 SIEDVMELY
-707 CDIAQLDVMSNLE
+707 CDISQLDVMSNLE

-748 KNRHVRPLFFKYID
+748 KNRHIRPLFFKYID
-762 SYKGY
+762 GYKGY
-767 QDDYFVYLE
+767 RDDYHVYVEQDDEF
-776 TENCYQK
+776 QK
-783 LFKTDQ
+783 LFKTDKYKDAQ
-789 FNEANSSKNGN
+789 TI
-800 KKELDLRIR
+800 KKESANNIV
-809 FQFIFERI
+809 IER
-817 EFLFNCFCDC
+817 
-827 NKNNSKPESRIEMLY
+827 
-842 QQALE
+842 
-847 IKVKYA
+847 
-853 DTNSFKE
+853 
-860 EENIDFKSKIEYL
+860 
-873 EKMYSKFVS
+873 
-882 VEKGR
+882 GR
-887 MSYRMHE
+887 MSYQKHE

-901 KAINKFRSPHLGKNK
+901 KCINRFYVPRDKEANHGLSYMLVPISATKGEYQKEVEQQIINIAREAKKEINSIWESTSANKKTKRELAYEVQEKCSAALQEIQVNEKTMRRLLGK
-916 QNKPLSYILLN
+916 LEDEYSDVTRFLFFSLL
-927 ENLFDDGDCI
+927 
-937 DESIHNLVVMCR
+937 
-949 TKKQDIDSIWKS
+949 
-961 NEYTNKQKREFSEQI
+961 
-976 RRTLIVEVQSVPMN
+976 
-990 HKTMIRLL
+990 
-998 KLIDTQEY
+998 
-1006 KDIKKT
+1006 
-1012 LFYVLGEQVDG
+1012 EQVRG
-1023 YIPSLFDF
+1023 FMLSGFHQI
-1031 VIQKS
+1031 IQKS
-1036 CAPIFELKESPVG
+1036 VSPVSILREDIDG
-1049 TIQIYDFFYE
+1049 DIQIYDFRYLKTQGESEDYDLNYNNQEEFAEQVSNFLNKYGIQKQWMAEQLEINKTVLSDFLTGKRKLSKSNCYNLISFMKMYE
-1059 KISTSRKDEDMNWD
+1059 SNMSWL
-1073 EQSKFVDE
+1073 
-1081 VNSFVEQYGLK
+1081 GLK
-1092 KEWLSNKIGISYD
+1092 
-1105 SFRQF
+1105 
-1110 CSGKCKLSPENYCK
+1110 
-1124 LYFFM
+1124 
-1129 KKYSSAMEWQ
+1129 

>member
-1 MEIINTNAVYIPSLD
+1 VEIINTNAVYIPSLD

-60 QVHKSLFP
+60 QVHKNLFP
-68 VADAEQLETVF
+68 VADVEQLETVF

-88 EEVHSRGKEYS
+88 DEVHSRGKEYS

-126 YRIDDLEFE
+126 YRIDDLEFD

-219 LFINEKLYDIMHEWE
+219 LFINERLYNIMHEWE

-278 YKSIFHE
+278 YKSVFCE

-315 LMDRSLFGIYAEKG
+315 LMDRSLFGEYSNKG

-381 SIKYLKFGTLEHWL
+381 SIKYLKFGTLDQWL

-403 VVKYEKKTHFFEG
+403 VVKYEKKTHFFDG

-425 INTLQMNYDEVE
+425 INTLQMTYEEVE
-437 EFVKPSL
+437 QFIKPSL
-444 NYAKM
+444 DYARM
-449 IKSDP
+449 IKTDP
-454 AFLRHQISY
+454 AVLRHQISY
-463 QYQLPDKTSY
+463 QYQSPDDTFYTKAVTS
-473 TSAITNKNE
+473 KNDI
-482 TIYKLL
+482 IYRLL
-488 GLNEKFFETVMYR
+488 GMNDRFAKTKMYR

-508 RSFIKNLRCGHVLV
+508 KSFIKNLRCGHVLV
-522 HGNYST
+522 RGNYST

-538 MSIGQFDGSS
+538 MAIGQFDGKS

-558 MFESGKELLGS
+558 MFENGKELLGS

-579 LVTRNVLRPEI
+579 LVTKNIIRPEI

-619 DSDTMLLTD
+619 DSDTMMLTD

-650 ESTKRNRKYTNR
+650 ESAKRKRKYTNR

-690 WDRMKNGA
+690 WDRINKGA
-698 SVDDVMELY
+698 SIEDVMELY
-707 CDIAQLDVMSNLE
+707 CDISQLDVMSNLE

-748 KNRHVRPLFFKYID
+748 KNRHIRPLFFKYID
-762 SYKGY
+762 GYKGY
-767 QDDYFVYLE
+767 RDDYHVYVEQDDEF
-776 TENCYQK
+776 QK
-783 LFKTDQ
+783 LFKTDKYKDAQ
-789 FNEANSSKNGN
+789 TI
-800 KKELDLRIR
+800 KKESANNIV
-809 FQFIFERI
+809 IER
-817 EFLFNCFCDC
+817 
-827 NKNNSKPESRIEMLY
+827 
-842 QQALE
+842 
-847 IKVKYA
+847 
-853 DTNSFKE
+853 
-860 EENIDFKSKIEYL
+860 
-873 EKMYSKFVS
+873 
-882 VEKGR
+882 GR
-887 MSYRMHE
+887 MSYQKHE

-901 KAINKFRSPHLGKNK
+901 KCINRFYVPRDKEANHG
-916 QNKPLSYILLN
+916 LSYM
-927 ENLFDDGDCI
+927 
-937 DESIHNLVVMCR
+937 LVPISA
-949 TKKQDIDSIWKS
+949 TKGEYQKEVEQQIINIAREAKKEINSIWES
-961 NEYTNKQKREFSEQI
+961 TSANKKTKRE
-976 RRTLIVEVQSVPMN
+976 LAYEVQEKCSAALQEVQVN
-990 HKTMIRLL
+990 EKTMRRLL
-998 KLIDTQEY
+998 SKLEDEY
-1006 KDIKKT
+1006 SDVT
-1012 LFYVLGEQVDG
+1012 RFLFFSLLEQVRG
-1023 YIPSLFDF
+1023 FMLSGFHQI
-1031 VIQKS
+1031 IQKS
-1036 CAPIFELKESPVG
+1036 VSPVSILREDIDG
-1049 TIQIYDFFYE
+1049 DIQIYDFRYLKTQGESEDYDLNYNNQEEFAEQVSNFLNKYGIQKQWMAEQLEINKTVLSDFLTGKRKLSKSNCYNLISFMKMYE
-1059 KISTSRKDEDMNWD
+1059 SNMSWL
-1073 EQSKFVDE
+1073 
-1081 VNSFVEQYGLK
+1081 GLK
-1092 KEWLSNKIGISYD
+1092 
-1105 SFRQF
+1105 
-1110 CSGKCKLSPENYCK
+1110 
-1124 LYFFM
+1124 
-1129 KKYSSAMEWQ
+1129 

>member
-1 MEIINTNAVYIPSLD
+1 VEIINTNAVYIPSLD

-68 VADAEQLETVF
+68 VADIEQLETVF

-88 EEVHSRGKEYS
+88 DEVHSRGKEYS

-219 LFINEKLYDIMHEWE
+219 LFINERLYDIMHEWE

-278 YKSIFHE
+278 YKSVFHE

-297 VSKPEDVEI
+297 VSQPEDVEI

-315 LMDRSLFGIYAEKG
+315 LMDRSLFGEYSNKG

-381 SIKYLKFGTLEHWL
+381 SIKYLKFGTLDHWL

-403 VVKYEKKTHFFEG
+403 VVKYEKKTHFFDG

-425 INTLQMNYDEVE
+425 INTLQMTYEEVE
-437 EFVKPSL
+437 QFIKPSL
-444 NYAKM
+444 DYARM
-449 IKSDP
+449 IKTDP
-454 AFLRHQISY
+454 AVLRHQISY
-463 QYQLPDKTSY
+463 QYQSPDDTFYTKAVTS
-473 TSAITNKNE
+473 KNDI
-482 TIYKLL
+482 IYRLL
-488 GLNEKFFETVMYR
+488 GMNDRFAKTKMYR

-508 RSFIKNLRCGHVLV
+508 KSFIKNLRCGHVLV
-522 HGNYST
+522 RGNYST

-548 IIERNTVHCE
+548 IIERDTVHCE

-579 LVTRNVLRPEI
+579 LVTRNVIRPEI

-650 ESTKRNRKYTNR
+650 ESAKRNRRYTNR

-690 WDRMKNGA
+690 WDRINKGA
-698 SVDDVMELY
+698 SIDDVMELY
-707 CDIAQLDVMSNLE
+707 CDISQLDVMSNLE

-762 SYKGY
+762 GYKGY
-767 QDDYFVYLE
+767 RDDYHVYVEQDDEF
-776 TENCYQK
+776 QK
-783 LFKTDQ
+783 LFKTDKYKDAQ
-789 FNEANSSKNGN
+789 TI
-800 KKELDLRIR
+800 KKESANNIV
-809 FQFIFERI
+809 IER
-817 EFLFNCFCDC
+817 
-827 NKNNSKPESRIEMLY
+827 
-842 QQALE
+842 
-847 IKVKYA
+847 
-853 DTNSFKE
+853 
-860 EENIDFKSKIEYL
+860 
-873 EKMYSKFVS
+873 
-882 VEKGR
+882 GR
-887 MSYRMHE
+887 MSYLKHE

-901 KAINKFRSPHLGKNK
+901 KCINRFYVPRDKEANHGLSYMLVPISATKGEYQKDVEQQIVEIAREAKKEINSIWESTNPNKKTKRELAYDVQIKCSAALQEIQINEKTMRRLLGK
-916 QNKPLSYILLN
+916 LEDEYSDVTRFLFFSLL
-927 ENLFDDGDCI
+927 
-937 DESIHNLVVMCR
+937 
-949 TKKQDIDSIWKS
+949 
-961 NEYTNKQKREFSEQI
+961 
-976 RRTLIVEVQSVPMN
+976 
-990 HKTMIRLL
+990 
-998 KLIDTQEY
+998 
-1006 KDIKKT
+1006 
-1012 LFYVLGEQVDG
+1012 EQVRG
-1023 YIPSLFDF
+1023 FMLSGFHQI
-1031 VIQKS
+1031 IQKS
-1036 CAPIFELKESPVG
+1036 VSPVSILREDVDG
-1049 TIQIYDFFYE
+1049 DIQIYDFHYLKTQGESENYDLNYE
-1059 KISTSRKDEDMNWD
+1059 HWED
-1073 EQSKFVDE
+1073 FADE
-1081 VNSFVEQYGLK
+1081 VQEFMNKYGIRNDWLAAQLEIDIAVLSRFLNKRRNLSKSNSFNLTSFIKHYK
-1092 KEWLSNKIGISYD
+1092 SNMEWL
-1105 SFRQF
+1105 Q
-1110 CSGKCKLSPENYCK
+1110 LS
-1124 LYFFM
+1124 
-1129 KKYSSAMEWQ
+1129 

>member
-1 MEIINTNAVYIPSLD
+1 MVEIINTNAVYIPSLD

-68 VADAEQLETVF
+68 VADVKQLETIF

-88 EEVHSRGKEYS
+88 DEVHSRGKEYS

-110 NKEFNRVRGS
+110 NKEFNRVRDS

-155 NPVDAEE
+155 CPVNAEE

-184 VADIRSDIYENGFV
+184 VADIRSDIYENGFM

-219 LFINEKLYDIMHEWE
+219 LFINERLYDAMHEWE

-278 YKSIFHE
+278 YKSVFHE

-315 LMDRSLFGIYAEKG
+315 LMDRSLFGEYSNKG

-358 VSQLNGY
+358 ISQLNGY

-381 SIKYLKFGTLEHWL
+381 SIKYLKFGTLDQWL

-403 VVKYEKKTHFFEG
+403 VVKYEKKTHFFDG

-425 INTLQMNYDEVE
+425 INTLQMTYEEVE
-437 EFVKPSL
+437 QFIKPSL
-444 NYAKM
+444 DYAKM
-449 IKSDP
+449 IKTDP
-454 AFLRHQISY
+454 AVLRHQISY
-463 QYQLPDKTSY
+463 QYQSPDDTFYTKAVTS
-473 TSAITNKNE
+473 KNDI
-482 TIYKLL
+482 IYRLL
-488 GLNEKFFETVMYR
+488 GMNDRFAKTKMYR

-508 RSFIKNLRCGHVLV
+508 KSFIKNLRCGHVLV
-522 HGNYST
+522 RGNYST

-538 MSIGQFDGSS
+538 MAIGQFDGKSV
-548 IIERNTVHCE
+548 IETGTVHCE
-558 MFESGKELLGS
+558 MFENGKELLGS

-579 LVTRNVLRPEI
+579 LVTKNVIRPEI

-619 DSDTMLLTD
+619 DSDTMMLTD

-650 ESTKRNRKYTNR
+650 ESAKRKRKYTNR

-690 WDRMKNGA
+690 WDRINKGA
-698 SVDDVMELY
+698 SIEDVMELY
-707 CDIAQLDVMSNLE
+707 CDISQLDVMSNLE

-748 KNRHVRPLFFKYID
+748 KNRHIRPLFFKYID
-762 SYKGY
+762 GYKGY
-767 QDDYFVYLE
+767 RDDYHVYVE
-776 TENCYQK
+776 QNDEFQK
-783 LFKTDQ
+783 LFKTDKYKDAQ
-789 FNEANSSKNGN
+789 TI
-800 KKELDLRIR
+800 KKESANNIV
-809 FQFIFERI
+809 IER
-817 EFLFNCFCDC
+817 
-827 NKNNSKPESRIEMLY
+827 
-842 QQALE
+842 
-847 IKVKYA
+847 
-853 DTNSFKE
+853 
-860 EENIDFKSKIEYL
+860 
-873 EKMYSKFVS
+873 
-882 VEKGR
+882 GR
-887 MSYRMHE
+887 MSYQKHE

-901 KAINKFRSPHLGKNK
+901 KCINRFYVPRDKEANHGLSYMLVPISATKGEYQKEVEQQIIDIAREAKKEINSIWESTSANKKTKRELAYEVQEKCSAALQEIQVNEKTMRRLLGK
-916 QNKPLSYILLN
+916 LEDEYSDVTRFLFFSLL
-927 ENLFDDGDCI
+927 
-937 DESIHNLVVMCR
+937 
-949 TKKQDIDSIWKS
+949 
-961 NEYTNKQKREFSEQI
+961 
-976 RRTLIVEVQSVPMN
+976 
-990 HKTMIRLL
+990 
-998 KLIDTQEY
+998 
-1006 KDIKKT
+1006 
-1012 LFYVLGEQVDG
+1012 EQVRG
-1023 YIPSLFDF
+1023 FMLSGFHQI
-1031 VIQKS
+1031 IQKS
-1036 CAPIFELKESPVG
+1036 VSPVSILREDIDG
-1049 TIQIYDFFYE
+1049 DIQIYDFRYLKTQGESEDYDLNYNNQEEFAEQVSNFLNKYGIQKQWMAEQLEINKTVLSDFLTGKRKLSKSNCYNLISFMKMYE
-1059 KISTSRKDEDMNWD
+1059 SNMSWL
-1073 EQSKFVDE
+1073 
-1081 VNSFVEQYGLK
+1081 GLK
-1092 KEWLSNKIGISYD
+1092 
-1105 SFRQF
+1105 
-1110 CSGKCKLSPENYCK
+1110 
-1124 LYFFM
+1124 
-1129 KKYSSAMEWQ
+1129 

>member
-1 MEIINTNAVYIPSLD
+1 MVEIINTNAVYIPSLD

-68 VADAEQLETVF
+68 VADVKQLETIF

-88 EEVHSRGKEYS
+88 DEVNSRGKEYS

-219 LFINEKLYDIMHEWE
+219 LFINERLYDAMHEWE

-285 RAIATRLVDGRL
+285 RAIATRLVDGQL

-315 LMDRSLFGIYAEKG
+315 LMDRSLFGEYSNKG

-358 VSQLNGY
+358 ISQLNGY
-365 TRAKKIE
+365 TRANKIE

-381 SIKYLKFGTLEHWL
+381 SIKYLKFGTLDQWL

-403 VVKYEKKTHFFEG
+403 VVKYEKKTHFFDG

-425 INTLQMNYDEVE
+425 INTLQMTYEEVE
-437 EFVKPSL
+437 QFIKPSL
-444 NYAKM
+444 DYARM
-449 IKSDP
+449 IKTDP
-454 AFLRHQISY
+454 AVLRHQISY
-463 QYQLPDKTSY
+463 QYQSPDDTFYTKAVTS
-473 TSAITNKNE
+473 KNDI
-482 TIYKLL
+482 IYRLL
-488 GLNEKFFETVMYR
+488 GMNDRFAKTKMYR

-508 RSFIKNLRCGHVLV
+508 KSFIKNLRCGHVLV
-522 HGNYST
+522 RGNYST

-538 MSIGQFDGSS
+538 MAIGQFDGKS

-558 MFESGKELLGS
+558 MFENGKELLGS

-579 LVTRNVLRPEI
+579 LVTKNIIRPEI

-619 DSDTMLLTD
+619 DSDTMMLTD

-650 ESTKRNRKYTNR
+650 ESAKRKRKYTNR

-690 WDRMKNGA
+690 WDRINKGA
-698 SVDDVMELY
+698 SIEDVMELY
-707 CDIAQLDVMSNLE
+707 CDISQLDVMSNLE

-748 KNRHVRPLFFKYID
+748 KNRHIRPLFFKYID
-762 SYKGY
+762 GYKGY
-767 QDDYFVYLE
+767 RDDYHVYVEQDDEF
-776 TENCYQK
+776 QK
-783 LFKTDQ
+783 LFKTDKYKDAQ
-789 FNEANSSKNGN
+789 TI
-800 KKELDLRIR
+800 KKESANNIV
-809 FQFIFERI
+809 IER
-817 EFLFNCFCDC
+817 
-827 NKNNSKPESRIEMLY
+827 
-842 QQALE
+842 
-847 IKVKYA
+847 
-853 DTNSFKE
+853 
-860 EENIDFKSKIEYL
+860 
-873 EKMYSKFVS
+873 
-882 VEKGR
+882 GR
-887 MSYRMHE
+887 MSYQKHK

-901 KAINKFRSPHLGKNK
+901 KCINRFYVPRDKEANHGLSYMLIPISATKGEYQKEVEQQIIDIAREAKKEINSIWESTSANKKTKRELAYEVQEKCSAALQEVQVNEKTMRRLLGK
-916 QNKPLSYILLN
+916 LEDEYSDVTRFLFFSLL
-927 ENLFDDGDCI
+927 
-937 DESIHNLVVMCR
+937 
-949 TKKQDIDSIWKS
+949 
-961 NEYTNKQKREFSEQI
+961 
-976 RRTLIVEVQSVPMN
+976 
-990 HKTMIRLL
+990 
-998 KLIDTQEY
+998 
-1006 KDIKKT
+1006 
-1012 LFYVLGEQVDG
+1012 EQVRG
-1023 YIPSLFDF
+1023 FMLSGFHQI
-1031 VIQKS
+1031 IQKS
-1036 CAPIFELKESPVG
+1036 VSPVSILREDIDG
-1049 TIQIYDFFYE
+1049 DIQIYDFRYLKTQGESEDYDLNYNNQEEFAEQVSNFLNKYGIQKQWMAEQLEINKTVLSDFLTGKRKLSKSNCYNLISFMKMYE
-1059 KISTSRKDEDMNWD
+1059 SNMSWL
-1073 EQSKFVDE
+1073 
-1081 VNSFVEQYGLK
+1081 GLK
-1092 KEWLSNKIGISYD
+1092 
-1105 SFRQF
+1105 
-1110 CSGKCKLSPENYCK
+1110 
-1124 LYFFM
+1124 
-1129 KKYSSAMEWQ
+1129 

>member
-68 VADAEQLETVF
+68 VADVKQLETIF

-88 EEVHSRGKEYS
+88 DEVHSRGKEYS

-155 NPVDAEE
+155 CPVNAEE

-170 GMYRAKDNIKTCNN
+170 GMYCAKDNIKTCNN
-184 VADIRSDIYENGFV
+184 VADIRSDIYENGFM

-219 LFINEKLYDIMHEWE
+219 LFINERLYDAMHEWE

-315 LMDRSLFGIYAEKG
+315 LMDRSLFGEYSNKG

-358 VSQLNGY
+358 ISQLNGY

-381 SIKYLKFGTLEHWL
+381 SIKYLKFGTLDQWL

-403 VVKYEKKTHFFEG
+403 VVKYEKKTHFFDG

-425 INTLQMNYDEVE
+425 INTLQMTYEEVE
-437 EFVKPSL
+437 QFIKPSL
-444 NYAKM
+444 DYARM
-449 IKSDP
+449 IKTDP
-454 AFLRHQISY
+454 AVLRHQVSY
-463 QYQLPDKTSY
+463 QYQIPDDKFY
-473 TSAITNKNE
+473 TQAVASKHDIV
-482 TIYKLL
+482 YRLL
-488 GLNEKFFETVMYR
+488 GMNDKFAKTKMYR

-508 RSFIKNLRCGHVLV
+508 KSFIKNLRCGHVLV
-522 HGNYST
+522 RGNYST

-538 MSIGQFDGSS
+538 MAIGQFDGKSV
-548 IIERNTVHCE
+548 IETGTVHCE
-558 MFESGKELLGS
+558 MFENGKELLGS

-579 LVTRNVLRPEI
+579 LVTKNIIRPEI

-619 DSDTMLLTD
+619 DSDTMMLTD

-650 ESTKRNRKYTNR
+650 ESAKRKRKYTNR

-690 WDRMKNGA
+690 WDRINKGA
-698 SVDDVMELY
+698 SIEDVMELY
-707 CDIAQLDVMSNLE
+707 CDISQLDVMSNLE

-748 KNRHVRPLFFKYID
+748 KNRHIRPLFFKYID
-762 SYKGY
+762 GYKGY
-767 QDDYFVYLE
+767 RDDYHVYVEQDDEF
-776 TENCYQK
+776 QK
-783 LFKTDQ
+783 LFKTDKYKDAQ
-789 FNEANSSKNGN
+789 TI
-800 KKELDLRIR
+800 KKESANNIV
-809 FQFIFERI
+809 IER
-817 EFLFNCFCDC
+817 
-827 NKNNSKPESRIEMLY
+827 
-842 QQALE
+842 
-847 IKVKYA
+847 
-853 DTNSFKE
+853 
-860 EENIDFKSKIEYL
+860 
-873 EKMYSKFVS
+873 
-882 VEKGR
+882 GR
-887 MSYRMHE
+887 MSYQKHE

-901 KAINKFRSPHLGKNK
+901 KCINRFYVPRDKEANHGLSYMLVPISVTKGEYQKDIEQQIVEIAREAKKEINSIWERTSIDKRIKRELAYNVQKKCSAVLQEIPVNEKTMRRLLGK
-916 QNKPLSYILLN
+916 LEEEYSDVARFLFFSLL
-927 ENLFDDGDCI
+927 
-937 DESIHNLVVMCR
+937 
-949 TKKQDIDSIWKS
+949 
-961 NEYTNKQKREFSEQI
+961 
-976 RRTLIVEVQSVPMN
+976 
-990 HKTMIRLL
+990 
-998 KLIDTQEY
+998 
-1006 KDIKKT
+1006 
-1012 LFYVLGEQVDG
+1012 EQVRG
-1023 YIPSLFDF
+1023 FMLSGFHQI
-1031 VIQKS
+1031 IQKS
-1036 CAPIFELKESPVG
+1036 VSPVSVLREDIDG
-1049 TIQIYDFFYE
+1049 DIQIYDFRYLKTQGESEDYDLNYNNQEEFAEQVSNFLNKYGIQKQWMAEQLEINKTVLSDFLTGKRKLSKSNCYNLISFMKMYE
-1059 KISTSRKDEDMNWD
+1059 NNMSWL
-1073 EQSKFVDE
+1073 
-1081 VNSFVEQYGLK
+1081 GLK
-1092 KEWLSNKIGISYD
+1092 
-1105 SFRQF
+1105 
-1110 CSGKCKLSPENYCK
+1110 
-1124 LYFFM
+1124 
-1129 KKYSSAMEWQ
+1129 

>member
-219 LFINEKLYDIMHEWE
+219 LFINERLYNAMHEWE

-266 EIKPENILVVDD
+266 EIKPENILVVKD
-278 YKSIFHE
+278 YKSVFHE

-297 VSKPEDVEI
+297 VSQPEDVEI

-315 LMDRSLFGIYAEKG
+315 LMDRSLFGEYSNKG

-337 FKSCCFNANIQQWFA
+337 FKSCCFNANIQQWFV

-358 VSQLNGY
+358 ISQLNGY

-381 SIKYLKFGTLEHWL
+381 SIKYLKFGTLDQWL

-403 VVKYEKKTHFFEG
+403 VVKHEKKTHFFDG

-425 INTLQMNYDEVE
+425 INTLQMTYNEVE
-437 EFVKPSL
+437 QFIKPSL
-444 NYAKM
+444 DYARM
-449 IKSDP
+449 IKTDP
-454 AFLRHQISY
+454 AVLRHQISY
-463 QYQLPDKTSY
+463 QYQSPDDTFYTKAVTS
-473 TSAITNKNE
+473 KNDI
-482 TIYKLL
+482 IYKLL
-488 GLNEKFFETVMYR
+488 GMNNAFANTKMYC

-522 HGNYST
+522 RGNYST

-548 IIERNTVHCE
+548 IIERDTVHCE

-579 LVTRNVLRPEI
+579 LVTRNVIRPEI

-650 ESTKRNRKYTNR
+650 ESAMRNRRYTNR

-690 WDRMKNGA
+690 WDRMKKGA

-707 CDIAQLDVMSNLE
+707 CDISQLDVMSNLE

-762 SYKGY
+762 GYKGY
-767 QDDYFVYLE
+767 RDDYHVYVEQDDEF
-776 TENCYQK
+776 QK
-783 LFKTDQ
+783 LFKTDKFKDAQ
-789 FNEANSSKNGN
+789 
-800 KKELDLRIR
+800 
-809 FQFIFERI
+809 
-817 EFLFNCFCDC
+817 
-827 NKNNSKPESRIEMLY
+827 
-842 QQALE
+842 E
-847 IKVKYA
+847 IKKH
-853 DTNSFKE
+853 S
-860 EENIDFKSKIEYL
+860 ENNI
-873 EKMYSKFVS
+873 V
-882 VEKGR
+882 VERGR
-887 MSYRMHE
+887 MSYKMHE

-901 KAINKFRSPHLGKNK
+901 KCINKSFYIPRKDAEKRFMNLSLSTALID
-916 QNKPLSYILLN
+916 PLLVG
-927 ENLFDDGDCI
+927 DGDDNEIKDQI
-937 DESIHNLVVMCR
+937 DVLYDEITS
-949 TKKQDIDSIWKS
+949 KS
-961 NEYTNKQKREFSEQI
+961 NETKKKCNAIWNSIEYTSKEKRELITQI
-976 RRTLIVEVQSVPMN
+976 RTDCAKELQNIPISEKQMAY
-990 HKTMIRLL
+990 LL
-998 KLIDTQEY
+998 KKFDDDYFGLPRF
-1006 KDIKKT
+1006 
-1012 LFYVLGEQVDG
+1012 LFYLITEEVRGFMMSTFYHVL
-1023 YIPSLFDF
+1023 
-1031 VIQKS
+1031 QKS
-1036 CAPIFELKESPVG
+1036 VAPISVLQECKDG
-1049 TIQIYDFFYE
+1049 DIRIYDFHYE
-1059 KISTSRKDEDMNWD
+1059 KIYGKGEMYSMYYDNP
-1073 EQSKFVDE
+1073 VDFADYVKGFCE
-1081 VNSFVEQYGLK
+1081 KYGLK
-1092 KEWLSNKIGISYD
+1092 RNWLAKQVEINENTFNMFISNPSKIKLPKSDSYNLL
-1105 SFRQF
+1105 SFI
-1110 CSGKCKLSPENYCK
+1110 N
-1124 LYFFM
+1124 
-1129 KKYSSAMEWQ
+1129 KYISAMNWLEIL

>member
-1 MEIINTNAVYIPSLD
+1 MVEIINTNAVYIPSLD

-60 QVHKSLFP
+60 QVHKNLFP
-68 VADAEQLETVF
+68 VADVEQLETVF

-88 EEVHSRGKEYS
+88 DEVHSRGKEYS

-184 VADIRSDIYENGFV
+184 VADIRSDIYENGFM

-219 LFINEKLYDIMHEWE
+219 LFINERLYDVMHEWE

-278 YKSIFHE
+278 YKSVFRE
-285 RAIATRLVDGRL
+285 RAIATRLIDGRL

-315 LMDRSLFGIYAEKG
+315 LMDRSLFGEYSNKG

-358 VSQLNGY
+358 ISQLNGY

-381 SIKYLKFGTLEHWL
+381 SIKYLKFGTLNQWL

-403 VVKYEKKTHFFEG
+403 VVKYEKKTHFFDG

-425 INTLQMNYDEVE
+425 INTLQMTYEEVE
-437 EFVKPSL
+437 QFIKPSL
-444 NYAKM
+444 DYARM
-449 IKSDP
+449 IKTDP
-454 AFLRHQISY
+454 AVLRHQISY
-463 QYQLPDKTSY
+463 QYQSPDDTFYTKAVTS
-473 TSAITNKNE
+473 KNDI
-482 TIYKLL
+482 IYRLL
-488 GLNEKFFETVMYR
+488 GMNDRFAKTKMYR

-508 RSFIKNLRCGHVLV
+508 KSFIKNLRCGHVLV
-522 HGNYST
+522 RGNYST

-538 MSIGQFDGSS
+538 MAIGQFDGKS

-558 MFESGKELLGS
+558 MFENGKELLGS

-579 LVTRNVLRPEI
+579 LVSKNVIRPEI

-619 DSDTMLLTD
+619 DSDTMMLTD

-650 ESTKRNRKYTNR
+650 ESTKRKRKYTNR

-690 WDRMKNGA
+690 WDRINKGA
-698 SVDDVMELY
+698 SIEDVMELY
-707 CDIAQLDVMSNLE
+707 CDISQLDVMSNLE

-748 KNRHVRPLFFKYID
+748 KNRHIRPLFFKYID
-762 SYKGY
+762 GYKGY
-767 QDDYFVYLE
+767 RDDYHVYVEQDDEF
-776 TENCYQK
+776 QK
-783 LFKTDQ
+783 LFKTDKYKDAQ
-789 FNEANSSKNGN
+789 TI
-800 KKELDLRIR
+800 KKESANNIV
-809 FQFIFERI
+809 IER
-817 EFLFNCFCDC
+817 
-827 NKNNSKPESRIEMLY
+827 
-842 QQALE
+842 
-847 IKVKYA
+847 
-853 DTNSFKE
+853 
-860 EENIDFKSKIEYL
+860 
-873 EKMYSKFVS
+873 
-882 VEKGR
+882 GR
-887 MSYRMHE
+887 MSYQKHE

-901 KAINKFRSPHLGKNK
+901 KCINRFYVPRDKEANHGLSYMLVPISATKGEYQKEVEQQIIDIAREAKKEINSIWESTSANKKTKRELAYEVQEKCSAALQEVQVNEKTMRRLLGK
-916 QNKPLSYILLN
+916 LEDEYSDVTRFLFFSLL
-927 ENLFDDGDCI
+927 
-937 DESIHNLVVMCR
+937 
-949 TKKQDIDSIWKS
+949 
-961 NEYTNKQKREFSEQI
+961 
-976 RRTLIVEVQSVPMN
+976 
-990 HKTMIRLL
+990 
-998 KLIDTQEY
+998 
-1006 KDIKKT
+1006 
-1012 LFYVLGEQVDG
+1012 EQVRG
-1023 YIPSLFDF
+1023 FMLSGFHQI
-1031 VIQKS
+1031 IQKS
-1036 CAPIFELKESPVG
+1036 VSPVSILREDIDG
-1049 TIQIYDFFYE
+1049 DIQIYDFRYLKTQGESEDYDLNYNNQEEFAEQVSNFLNKYGIQKQWMAEQLEINKTVLSDFLTGKRKLSKSNCYNLISFMKMYE
-1059 KISTSRKDEDMNWD
+1059 SNMSWL
-1073 EQSKFVDE
+1073 
-1081 VNSFVEQYGLK
+1081 GLK
-1092 KEWLSNKIGISYD
+1092 
-1105 SFRQF
+1105 
-1110 CSGKCKLSPENYCK
+1110 
-1124 LYFFM
+1124 
-1129 KKYSSAMEWQ
+1129 

>member
-68 VADAEQLETVF
+68 VADVEQLETVF

-88 EEVHSRGKEYS
+88 DEVHSRGKEYS

-126 YRIDDLEFE
+126 YRIDDLEFD

-146 GVQTGEKVN
+146 GVQTGEKVSC
-155 NPVDAEE
+155 PVDAEE

-219 LFINEKLYDIMHEWE
+219 LFINERLYNAMHEWE
-234 MCGIQVDEGQ
+234 MCGIQVKEGQ

-278 YKSIFHE
+278 YKSVFHE

-297 VSKPEDVEI
+297 VSQPEDVEI

-315 LMDRSLFGIYAEKG
+315 LMDRSLFGEYSNKG

-381 SIKYLKFGTLEHWL
+381 SIKYLKFGTLDHWL

-403 VVKYEKKTHFFEG
+403 VVKYEKKTHFFDG

-425 INTLQMNYDEVE
+425 INTLQMTYEEVE
-437 EFVKPSL
+437 QFIKPSL
-444 NYAKM
+444 DYARM
-449 IKSDP
+449 IKTDP
-454 AFLRHQISY
+454 AVLRHQISY
-463 QYQLPDKTSY
+463 QYQSPDDTFYTKAVTS
-473 TSAITNKNE
+473 KNDI
-482 TIYKLL
+482 IYRLL
-488 GLNEKFFETVMYR
+488 GMNDRFAKTKMYR

-508 RSFIKNLRCGHVLV
+508 KSFIKNLRCGHVLV
-522 HGNYST
+522 RGNYST

-548 IIERNTVHCE
+548 IIERDTVHCE

-650 ESTKRNRKYTNR
+650 ESAKRNRRYTNR

-690 WDRMKNGA
+690 WDRINKGA
-698 SVDDVMELY
+698 SIDDVMELY
-707 CDIAQLDVMSNLE
+707 CDISQLDVMSNLE

-762 SYKGY
+762 GYKGY
-767 QDDYFVYLE
+767 RDDYHVYVEQDDEF
-776 TENCYQK
+776 QK
-783 LFKTDQ
+783 LFKTDKYKDAQ
-789 FNEANSSKNGN
+789 TI
-800 KKELDLRIR
+800 KKESANNIV
-809 FQFIFERI
+809 IER
-817 EFLFNCFCDC
+817 
-827 NKNNSKPESRIEMLY
+827 
-842 QQALE
+842 
-847 IKVKYA
+847 
-853 DTNSFKE
+853 
-860 EENIDFKSKIEYL
+860 
-873 EKMYSKFVS
+873 
-882 VEKGR
+882 GR
-887 MSYRMHE
+887 MSYLKHE

-901 KAINKFRSPHLGKNK
+901 KCINRFYVPRDKEANHGLSYMLVPISATKGEYQKDVEQQIVEIAREAKKEINSIWESTSPNKKTKRELAYEVQVKCSAALQEIQINEKTMRRLLGK
-916 QNKPLSYILLN
+916 LEDEYSDVTRFLFFSLL
-927 ENLFDDGDCI
+927 
-937 DESIHNLVVMCR
+937 
-949 TKKQDIDSIWKS
+949 
-961 NEYTNKQKREFSEQI
+961 
-976 RRTLIVEVQSVPMN
+976 
-990 HKTMIRLL
+990 
-998 KLIDTQEY
+998 
-1006 KDIKKT
+1006 
-1012 LFYVLGEQVDG
+1012 EQVRG
-1023 YIPSLFDF
+1023 FMLSGFHQI
-1031 VIQKS
+1031 IQKS
-1036 CAPIFELKESPVG
+1036 VSPVSILREDVDG
-1049 TIQIYDFFYE
+1049 DIQIYDFRYLKTQGESEDYDLNYNNQEEFAEQVSNFLTKYGIQKQWMAE
-1059 KISTSRKDEDMNWD
+1059 QLEISKTILSD
-1073 EQSKFVDE
+1073 FLA
-1081 VNSFVEQYGLK
+1081 GK
-1092 KEWLSNKIGISYD
+1092 K
-1105 SFRQF
+1105 
-1110 CSGKCKLSPENYCK
+1110 KLSKSNCYN
-1124 LYFFM
+1124 LTSFM
-1129 KKYSSAMEWQ
+1129 KMYESNMSWLAVK

>member
-68 VADAEQLETVF
+68 VADIEQLETVF

-88 EEVHSRGKEYS
+88 DEVHSRGKEYS

-155 NPVDAEE
+155 SPVDAEE

-219 LFINEKLYDIMHEWE
+219 LFINERLYDIMHEWE

-278 YKSIFHE
+278 YKSVFHE

-297 VSKPEDVEI
+297 VSQPEDVEI

-315 LMDRSLFGIYAEKG
+315 LMDRSLFGEYSNKG

-365 TRAKKIE
+365 TRARKIE

-381 SIKYLKFGTLEHWL
+381 SIKYLKFGTLDHWL

-403 VVKYEKKTHFFEG
+403 VVKYEKKTHFFDG

-425 INTLQMNYDEVE
+425 INTLQMTYEEVE
-437 EFVKPSL
+437 QFIKPSL
-444 NYAKM
+444 DYARM
-449 IKSDP
+449 IKTDP
-454 AFLRHQISY
+454 AVLRHQISY
-463 QYQLPDKTSY
+463 QYQSPDDTFYTKAVTS
-473 TSAITNKNE
+473 KNDI
-482 TIYKLL
+482 IYRLL
-488 GLNEKFFETVMYR
+488 GMNDRFAKTKMYR

-508 RSFIKNLRCGHVLV
+508 KSFIKNLRCGHVLV
-522 HGNYST
+522 RGNYST

-548 IIERNTVHCE
+548 IIERDTVHCE

-579 LVTRNVLRPEI
+579 LVTRNVIRPEI

-650 ESTKRNRKYTNR
+650 ESAKRNRRYTNR

-690 WDRMKNGA
+690 WDRINKGA
-698 SVDDVMELY
+698 SIDDVMELY
-707 CDIAQLDVMSNLE
+707 CDISQLDVMSNLE

-762 SYKGY
+762 GYKGY
-767 QDDYFVYLE
+767 RDDYHVYVEQDDEF
-776 TENCYQK
+776 QK
-783 LFKTDQ
+783 LFKTDKYKDAQ
-789 FNEANSSKNGN
+789 TI
-800 KKELDLRIR
+800 KKESANNIV
-809 FQFIFERI
+809 IER
-817 EFLFNCFCDC
+817 
-827 NKNNSKPESRIEMLY
+827 
-842 QQALE
+842 
-847 IKVKYA
+847 
-853 DTNSFKE
+853 
-860 EENIDFKSKIEYL
+860 
-873 EKMYSKFVS
+873 
-882 VEKGR
+882 GR
-887 MSYRMHE
+887 MSYLKHE

-901 KAINKFRSPHLGKNK
+901 KCINRFYVPRDKEANHGLSYMLVPISATKGEYQKDVEQQIVEIAREAKKEINSIWESTNPNKKTKRELAYDVQIKCSAALQEIQINEKTMRRLLGK
-916 QNKPLSYILLN
+916 LEDEYSDVTRFLFFSLL
-927 ENLFDDGDCI
+927 
-937 DESIHNLVVMCR
+937 
-949 TKKQDIDSIWKS
+949 
-961 NEYTNKQKREFSEQI
+961 
-976 RRTLIVEVQSVPMN
+976 
-990 HKTMIRLL
+990 
-998 KLIDTQEY
+998 
-1006 KDIKKT
+1006 
-1012 LFYVLGEQVDG
+1012 EQVRG
-1023 YIPSLFDF
+1023 FMLSGFHQI
-1031 VIQKS
+1031 IQKS
-1036 CAPIFELKESPVG
+1036 VSPVSVLREDVDG
-1049 TIQIYDFFYE
+1049 DIQIYDFHYLKTHGESEDYDLNYE
-1059 KISTSRKDEDMNWD
+1059 HWED
-1073 EQSKFVDE
+1073 FADE
-1081 VNSFVEQYGLK
+1081 VQEFMNKYGIRNDWLAAQLEIDIAVLSRFLNKRRNLSKSNSFNLTSFIKHYK
-1092 KEWLSNKIGISYD
+1092 SNMEWL
-1105 SFRQF
+1105 Q
-1110 CSGKCKLSPENYCK
+1110 LS
-1124 LYFFM
+1124 
-1129 KKYSSAMEWQ
+1129 

>member
-68 VADAEQLETVF
+68 VTDVEQLETVF

-88 EEVHSRGKEYS
+88 DEVHSRGKEYS

-155 NPVDAEE
+155 CPVDAEE

-219 LFINEKLYDIMHEWE
+219 LFINERLYDIMHEWE

-278 YKSIFHE
+278 YKSVFHE

-315 LMDRSLFGIYAEKG
+315 LMDRSLFGEYSNKG

-358 VSQLNGY
+358 ISQLNGY

-381 SIKYLKFGTLEHWL
+381 SIKYLKFGTLDHWL

-403 VVKYEKKTHFFEG
+403 VVKYEKKTHFFDG

-425 INTLQMNYDEVE
+425 INTLQMTYEEVE
-437 EFVKPSL
+437 QFIKPSL
-444 NYAKM
+444 DYARM
-449 IKSDP
+449 IKTDP
-454 AFLRHQISY
+454 AVLRHQISY
-463 QYQLPDKTSY
+463 QYQSPDDTFYTKAVTS
-473 TSAITNKNE
+473 KNDI
-482 TIYKLL
+482 IYRLL
-488 GLNEKFFETVMYR
+488 GMNDRFAKTKMYR

-508 RSFIKNLRCGHVLV
+508 KSFIKNLRCGHVLV
-522 HGNYST
+522 RGNYST

-548 IIERNTVHCE
+548 IIERDTVHCE
-558 MFESGKELLGS
+558 MFDSGKELLGS

-579 LVTRNVLRPEI
+579 LVTRNVIRPEI

-650 ESTKRNRKYTNR
+650 ESAKRNRRYTNR

-690 WDRMKNGA
+690 WDRINKGA
-698 SVDDVMELY
+698 SIDDVMELY
-707 CDIAQLDVMSNLE
+707 CDISQLDVMSNLE

-762 SYKGY
+762 GYKGY
-767 QDDYFVYLE
+767 RDDYHVYVEQDDEF
-776 TENCYQK
+776 QK
-783 LFKTDQ
+783 LFKTDKYKDAQ
-789 FNEANSSKNGN
+789 TI
-800 KKELDLRIR
+800 KKESANNIV
-809 FQFIFERI
+809 IER
-817 EFLFNCFCDC
+817 
-827 NKNNSKPESRIEMLY
+827 
-842 QQALE
+842 
-847 IKVKYA
+847 
-853 DTNSFKE
+853 
-860 EENIDFKSKIEYL
+860 
-873 EKMYSKFVS
+873 
-882 VEKGR
+882 GR
-887 MSYRMHE
+887 MSYLKHE

-901 KAINKFRSPHLGKNK
+901 KCINRFYVPRDKEANHGLSYMLVPISATKGEYQKDVEQQIVETAREAKKEINSIWESTSPNKKTKRELAYEVQVKCSAALQEIQINEKTMRRLLGK
-916 QNKPLSYILLN
+916 LEDEYSDVTRFLFFSLL
-927 ENLFDDGDCI
+927 
-937 DESIHNLVVMCR
+937 
-949 TKKQDIDSIWKS
+949 
-961 NEYTNKQKREFSEQI
+961 
-976 RRTLIVEVQSVPMN
+976 
-990 HKTMIRLL
+990 
-998 KLIDTQEY
+998 
-1006 KDIKKT
+1006 
-1012 LFYVLGEQVDG
+1012 EQVRG
-1023 YIPSLFDF
+1023 FMLSGFHQI
-1031 VIQKS
+1031 IQKS
-1036 CAPIFELKESPVG
+1036 VSPVSVLREDVDG
-1049 TIQIYDFFYE
+1049 DIQIYDFHYLKTHGESEDYDLNYNNQKEFAEQVSNFLNKYG
-1059 KISTSRKDEDMNWD
+1059 ISQK
-1073 EQSKFVDE
+1073 
-1081 VNSFVEQYGLK
+1081 
-1092 KEWLSNKIGISYD
+1092 WLSEQLEISKSVLGD
-1105 SFRQF
+1105 FLTGRRE
-1110 CSGKCKLSPENYCK
+1110 LSKSNCYN
-1124 LYFFM
+1124 LTSFM
-1129 KKYSSAMEWQ
+1129 KMYEGNMSWLEIK

>member
-68 VADAEQLETVF
+68 VANAEQLETVF

-88 EEVHSRGKEYS
+88 DEVHSRGKEYS

-126 YRIDDLEFE
+126 YRIDDLVFD

-219 LFINEKLYDIMHEWE
+219 LFINERLYNAMHEWE

-266 EIKPENILVVDD
+266 EIKPENILVVKD
-278 YKSIFHE
+278 YKSVFHE

-297 VSKPEDVEI
+297 VSQPEDVEI

-315 LMDRSLFGIYAEKG
+315 LMDRSLFGEYSNKG

-381 SIKYLKFGTLEHWL
+381 SIKYLKFGTLDHWL

-403 VVKYEKKTHFFEG
+403 VVKYEKKTHFFDG

-425 INTLQMNYDEVE
+425 INTLQMTYEEVE
-437 EFVKPSL
+437 QFIKPSL
-444 NYAKM
+444 DYARM
-449 IKSDP
+449 IKTDP
-454 AFLRHQISY
+454 AVLRHQISY
-463 QYQLPDKTSY
+463 QYQSPDDTFYTKAVTS
-473 TSAITNKNE
+473 KNDI
-482 TIYKLL
+482 IYRLL
-488 GLNEKFFETVMYR
+488 GMNDRFAKTKMYR

-508 RSFIKNLRCGHVLV
+508 KSFIKNLRCGHVLV
-522 HGNYST
+522 RGNYST

-548 IIERNTVHCE
+548 IIEKNTVHCE

-579 LVTRNVLRPEI
+579 LVTRNVIRPEI

-628 NEILVT
+628 NEILVM
-634 AAKRNYDNF
+634 AAKRNYENF

-650 ESTKRNRKYTNR
+650 ESAMRNRRYTNR

-690 WDRMKNGA
+690 WDRINKGA
-698 SVDDVMELY
+698 SIDDVMELY
-707 CDIAQLDVMSNLE
+707 CDISQLDVMSNLE

-762 SYKGY
+762 GYKGY
-767 QDDYFVYLE
+767 RDDYHVYVEQDDEF
-776 TENCYQK
+776 QK
-783 LFKTDQ
+783 LFKTDKYKDAQ
-789 FNEANSSKNGN
+789 TI
-800 KKELDLRIR
+800 KKESANNIV
-809 FQFIFERI
+809 IER
-817 EFLFNCFCDC
+817 
-827 NKNNSKPESRIEMLY
+827 
-842 QQALE
+842 
-847 IKVKYA
+847 
-853 DTNSFKE
+853 
-860 EENIDFKSKIEYL
+860 
-873 EKMYSKFVS
+873 
-882 VEKGR
+882 GR
-887 MSYRMHE
+887 MSYLKHE

-901 KAINKFRSPHLGKNK
+901 KCINRFYVPRDKEANHGLSYMLVPISATKGEYQKDVEQQIVEIAREAKKEINSIWESTNPNKKTKRELAYDVQIKCSAALQEIQINEKTMRRLLGK
-916 QNKPLSYILLN
+916 LEDEYSDVTRFLFFSLL
-927 ENLFDDGDCI
+927 
-937 DESIHNLVVMCR
+937 
-949 TKKQDIDSIWKS
+949 
-961 NEYTNKQKREFSEQI
+961 
-976 RRTLIVEVQSVPMN
+976 
-990 HKTMIRLL
+990 
-998 KLIDTQEY
+998 
-1006 KDIKKT
+1006 
-1012 LFYVLGEQVDG
+1012 EQVRG
-1023 YIPSLFDF
+1023 FMLSGFHQI
-1031 VIQKS
+1031 IQKS
-1036 CAPIFELKESPVG
+1036 VSPVSILREDVDG
-1049 TIQIYDFFYE
+1049 DIQIYDFHYLKTHGESEDYDLNYE
-1059 KISTSRKDEDMNWD
+1059 HWED
-1073 EQSKFVDE
+1073 FADE
-1081 VNSFVEQYGLK
+1081 VQEFMNKYGIRNDWLAAQLEIDIAVLSRFLNKRRNLSKSNSFNLTSFIKHYK
-1092 KEWLSNKIGISYD
+1092 SNMEWL
-1105 SFRQF
+1105 Q
-1110 CSGKCKLSPENYCK
+1110 LS
-1124 LYFFM
+1124 
-1129 KKYSSAMEWQ
+1129 

>member
-1 MEIINTNAVYIPSLD
+1 MVEIINTNAVYIPSLD

-27 PKNGYRLKNK
+27 SKNGYRLKNK

-68 VADAEQLETVF
+68 VADVKQLETIF

-88 EEVHSRGKEYS
+88 DEVHSRGKEYS

-110 NKEFNRVRGS
+110 NKEFNRIRGS

-155 NPVDAEE
+155 CPVNAEE
-162 LPYFIFKD
+162 LHYFIFKD

-184 VADIRSDIYENGFV
+184 VADIRSDIYENGFM

-219 LFINEKLYDIMHEWE
+219 LFINERLYDAMHEWE

-278 YKSIFHE
+278 YKSVFHE

-315 LMDRSLFGIYAEKG
+315 LMDRSLFGEYSNKG

-358 VSQLNGY
+358 ISQLNGY

-381 SIKYLKFGTLEHWL
+381 SIKYLKFGTLDQWL

-403 VVKYEKKTHFFEG
+403 VVKYEKKTHFFDG

-425 INTLQMNYDEVE
+425 INTLQMTYEEVE
-437 EFVKPSL
+437 QFIKPSL
-444 NYAKM
+444 DYAKM
-449 IKSDP
+449 IKTDP
-454 AFLRHQISY
+454 AVLRHQISY
-463 QYQLPDKTSY
+463 QYQSPDDTFYTKAVTS
-473 TSAITNKNE
+473 KNDI
-482 TIYKLL
+482 IYRLL
-488 GLNEKFFETVMYR
+488 GMNDRFAKTKMYR

-508 RSFIKNLRCGHVLV
+508 KSFIKNLRCGHVLV
-522 HGNYST
+522 RGNYST

-538 MSIGQFDGSS
+538 MAIGQFDGKS

-558 MFESGKELLGS
+558 MFENGKELLGS

-579 LVTRNVLRPEI
+579 LVTKNIIRPEI

-619 DSDTMLLTD
+619 DSDTMMLTD

-650 ESTKRNRKYTNR
+650 ESAKRKRKYTNR

-690 WDRMKNGA
+690 WDRINKGA
-698 SVDDVMELY
+698 SIEDVMELY
-707 CDIAQLDVMSNLE
+707 CDISQLDVMSNLE

-748 KNRHVRPLFFKYID
+748 KNRHIRPLFFKYID
-762 SYKGY
+762 GYKGY
-767 QDDYFVYLE
+767 RDDYHVYVEQDDEF
-776 TENCYQK
+776 QK
-783 LFKTDQ
+783 LFKTDKYKDAQ
-789 FNEANSSKNGN
+789 TI
-800 KKELDLRIR
+800 KKESANNIV
-809 FQFIFERI
+809 IER
-817 EFLFNCFCDC
+817 
-827 NKNNSKPESRIEMLY
+827 
-842 QQALE
+842 
-847 IKVKYA
+847 
-853 DTNSFKE
+853 
-860 EENIDFKSKIEYL
+860 
-873 EKMYSKFVS
+873 
-882 VEKGR
+882 GR
-887 MSYRMHE
+887 MSYQKHE

-901 KAINKFRSPHLGKNK
+901 KCINRFYVPRDKEANHG
-916 QNKPLSYILLN
+916 LSYM
-927 ENLFDDGDCI
+927 
-937 DESIHNLVVMCR
+937 LVPISA
-949 TKKQDIDSIWKS
+949 TKGEYQKEVEQQIINIAREAKKEINSIWES
-961 NEYTNKQKREFSEQI
+961 TSANKKTKRE
-976 RRTLIVEVQSVPMN
+976 LAYEVQEKCSAALQEVQVN
-990 HKTMIRLL
+990 EKTMRRLL
-998 KLIDTQEY
+998 SKLEDEY
-1006 KDIKKT
+1006 SDVT
-1012 LFYVLGEQVDG
+1012 RFLFFSLLEQVRG
-1023 YIPSLFDF
+1023 FMLSGFHQI
-1031 VIQKS
+1031 IQKS
-1036 CAPIFELKESPVG
+1036 VSPVSILREDIDG
-1049 TIQIYDFFYE
+1049 DIQIYDFRYLKTQGESEDYDLNYNNQEEFAEQVSNFLNKYGIQKQWMAEQLEINKTVLSDFLTGKRKLSKSNCYNLISFMKMYE
-1059 KISTSRKDEDMNWD
+1059 SNMSWL
-1073 EQSKFVDE
+1073 
-1081 VNSFVEQYGLK
+1081 GLK
-1092 KEWLSNKIGISYD
+1092 
-1105 SFRQF
+1105 
-1110 CSGKCKLSPENYCK
+1110 
-1124 LYFFM
+1124 
-1129 KKYSSAMEWQ
+1129 

>member
-16 GKDIYISNSLD
+16 GKDIYISNRLD

-68 VADAEQLETVF
+68 VADIEQLETVF

-88 EEVHSRGKEYS
+88 DEVHSRGKEYS

-219 LFINEKLYDIMHEWE
+219 LFINERLYDIMHEWE

-278 YKSIFHE
+278 YKSVFHE
-285 RAIATRLVDGRL
+285 RAIATRLVDGWL
-297 VSKPEDVEI
+297 VSQPEDVEI

-315 LMDRSLFGIYAEKG
+315 LMDRSLFGEYSNKG
-329 MLLLRARF
+329 MFLLRARF

-381 SIKYLKFGTLEHWL
+381 SIKYLKFGTLDHWL

-403 VVKYEKKTHFFEG
+403 VVKYEKKTHFFDG

-425 INTLQMNYDEVE
+425 INTLQMTYEEVE
-437 EFVKPSL
+437 QFIKPSL
-444 NYAKM
+444 DYARM
-449 IKSDP
+449 IKTDP
-454 AFLRHQISY
+454 AVLRHQISY
-463 QYQLPDKTSY
+463 QYQSPDDTFYTKAVTS
-473 TSAITNKNE
+473 KNDI
-482 TIYKLL
+482 IYRLL
-488 GLNEKFFETVMYR
+488 GMNDRFAKTKMYR

-508 RSFIKNLRCGHVLV
+508 KSFIKNLRCGHVLV
-522 HGNYST
+522 RGNYST

-548 IIERNTVHCE
+548 IIERDTVHCE

-579 LVTRNVLRPEI
+579 LVTRNVIRPEI

-650 ESTKRNRKYTNR
+650 ESAKRNRRYTNR

-690 WDRMKNGA
+690 WDRINKGA
-698 SVDDVMELY
+698 SIDDVMELY
-707 CDIAQLDVMSNLE
+707 CDISQLDVMSNLE

-762 SYKGY
+762 GYKGY
-767 QDDYFVYLE
+767 RDDYHVYVEQDDEF
-776 TENCYQK
+776 QK
-783 LFKTDQ
+783 LFKTDKYKDAQ
-789 FNEANSSKNGN
+789 TI
-800 KKELDLRIR
+800 KKESANNIV
-809 FQFIFERI
+809 IER
-817 EFLFNCFCDC
+817 
-827 NKNNSKPESRIEMLY
+827 
-842 QQALE
+842 
-847 IKVKYA
+847 
-853 DTNSFKE
+853 
-860 EENIDFKSKIEYL
+860 
-873 EKMYSKFVS
+873 
-882 VEKGR
+882 GR
-887 MSYRMHE
+887 MSYLKHE

-901 KAINKFRSPHLGKNK
+901 KCINRFYVPRDKEANHGLSYMLVPISATKGEYQKDVEQQIVEIAREAKKEINSIWESTNPNKKTKRELAYDVQIKCSAALQEIQINEKTMRRLLGK
-916 QNKPLSYILLN
+916 LEDEYSDVTRFLFFSLL
-927 ENLFDDGDCI
+927 
-937 DESIHNLVVMCR
+937 
-949 TKKQDIDSIWKS
+949 
-961 NEYTNKQKREFSEQI
+961 
-976 RRTLIVEVQSVPMN
+976 
-990 HKTMIRLL
+990 
-998 KLIDTQEY
+998 
-1006 KDIKKT
+1006 
-1012 LFYVLGEQVDG
+1012 EQVRG
-1023 YIPSLFDF
+1023 FMLSGFHQI
-1031 VIQKS
+1031 IQKS
-1036 CAPIFELKESPVG
+1036 VSPVSILREDVDG
-1049 TIQIYDFFYE
+1049 DIQIYDFHYLKTQGESEDYDLNYE
-1059 KISTSRKDEDMNWD
+1059 HWED
-1073 EQSKFVDE
+1073 FADE
-1081 VNSFVEQYGLK
+1081 VQEFMNKYGIRNDWLAAQLEIDIAVLSRFLNKRRNLSKSNSFNLTSFIKHYK
-1092 KEWLSNKIGISYD
+1092 SNMEWL
-1105 SFRQF
+1105 Q
-1110 CSGKCKLSPENYCK
+1110 LS
-1124 LYFFM
+1124 
-1129 KKYSSAMEWQ
+1129 

>member
-68 VADAEQLETVF
+68 VADVKQLETIF

-88 EEVHSRGKEYS
+88 DEVNSRGKEYS

-219 LFINEKLYDIMHEWE
+219 LFINERLYDAMHEWE

-278 YKSIFHE
+278 YKSVFHE
-285 RAIATRLVDGRL
+285 RAIATRLVDGQL

-315 LMDRSLFGIYAEKG
+315 LMDRSLFGEYSNKG

-358 VSQLNGY
+358 ISQLNGY
-365 TRAKKIE
+365 TRANKIE

-381 SIKYLKFGTLEHWL
+381 SIKYLKFGTLDQWL

-403 VVKYEKKTHFFEG
+403 VVKYEKKTHFFDG

-425 INTLQMNYDEVE
+425 INTLQMTYEEVE
-437 EFVKPSL
+437 QFIKPSL
-444 NYAKM
+444 DYARM
-449 IKSDP
+449 IKTDP
-454 AFLRHQISY
+454 AVLRHQISY
-463 QYQLPDKTSY
+463 QYQSPDDTFYTKAVTS
-473 TSAITNKNE
+473 KNDI
-482 TIYKLL
+482 IYRLL
-488 GLNEKFFETVMYR
+488 GMNDRFAKTKMYR

-508 RSFIKNLRCGHVLV
+508 KSFIKNLRCGHVLV
-522 HGNYST
+522 RGNYST

-538 MSIGQFDGSS
+538 MAIGQFDGKS

-558 MFESGKELLGS
+558 MFENGKELLGS

-579 LVTRNVLRPEI
+579 LVTKNIIRPEI

-619 DSDTMLLTD
+619 DSDTMMLTD

-650 ESTKRNRKYTNR
+650 ESAKRKRKYTNR

-690 WDRMKNGA
+690 WDRINKGA
-698 SVDDVMELY
+698 SIEDVMELY
-707 CDIAQLDVMSNLE
+707 CDISQLDVMSNLE

-748 KNRHVRPLFFKYID
+748 KNRHIRPLFFKYID
-762 SYKGY
+762 GYKGY
-767 QDDYFVYLE
+767 RDDYHVYVEQDDEF
-776 TENCYQK
+776 QK
-783 LFKTDQ
+783 LFKTDKYKDAQ
-789 FNEANSSKNGN
+789 TI
-800 KKELDLRIR
+800 KKESANNIV
-809 FQFIFERI
+809 IER
-817 EFLFNCFCDC
+817 
-827 NKNNSKPESRIEMLY
+827 
-842 QQALE
+842 
-847 IKVKYA
+847 
-853 DTNSFKE
+853 
-860 EENIDFKSKIEYL
+860 
-873 EKMYSKFVS
+873 
-882 VEKGR
+882 GR
-887 MSYRMHE
+887 MSYQKHE

-901 KAINKFRSPHLGKNK
+901 KCINRFYVPRDKEANHGLSYMLVPISVTKGEYQKEVEQQIINIAREAKKEINSIWESTSANKKTKRELAYEVQEKCSAALQEVQVNEKTMRRLLGK
-916 QNKPLSYILLN
+916 LEDEYSDVTRFLFFSLL
-927 ENLFDDGDCI
+927 
-937 DESIHNLVVMCR
+937 
-949 TKKQDIDSIWKS
+949 
-961 NEYTNKQKREFSEQI
+961 
-976 RRTLIVEVQSVPMN
+976 
-990 HKTMIRLL
+990 
-998 KLIDTQEY
+998 
-1006 KDIKKT
+1006 
-1012 LFYVLGEQVDG
+1012 EQVRG
-1023 YIPSLFDF
+1023 FMLSGFHQI
-1031 VIQKS
+1031 IQKS
-1036 CAPIFELKESPVG
+1036 VSPVSILREDIDG
-1049 TIQIYDFFYE
+1049 DIQIYDFRYLKTQGESEDYDLNYNNQEEFAEQVSNFLNKYGIQKQWMAEQLEINKTVLSDFLTGKRKLSKSNCYNLISFMKMYE
-1059 KISTSRKDEDMNWD
+1059 SNMSWL
-1073 EQSKFVDE
+1073 
-1081 VNSFVEQYGLK
+1081 GLK
-1092 KEWLSNKIGISYD
+1092 
-1105 SFRQF
+1105 
-1110 CSGKCKLSPENYCK
+1110 
-1124 LYFFM
+1124 
-1129 KKYSSAMEWQ
+1129 

>member
-1 MEIINTNAVYIPSLD
+1 VEIINTNAVYIPSLD

-68 VADAEQLETVF
+68 VADVEQLETVF

-88 EEVHSRGKEYS
+88 DEVHSRGKEYS

-126 YRIDDLEFE
+126 YRIDDLVFD

-219 LFINEKLYDIMHEWE
+219 LFINERLYDIMHEWE

-278 YKSIFHE
+278 YKSVFHE

-297 VSKPEDVEI
+297 VSQPEDVEI

-315 LMDRSLFGIYAEKG
+315 LMDRSLFGEYSNKG

-381 SIKYLKFGTLEHWL
+381 SIKYLKFGTLDHWL

-403 VVKYEKKTHFFEG
+403 VVKYEKKTHFFDG

-425 INTLQMNYDEVE
+425 INTLQMTYEEVE
-437 EFVKPSL
+437 QFIKPSL
-444 NYAKM
+444 DYARM
-449 IKSDP
+449 IKTDP
-454 AFLRHQISY
+454 AVLRHQISY
-463 QYQLPDKTSY
+463 QYQSPDDTFYTKAVTS
-473 TSAITNKNE
+473 KNDI
-482 TIYKLL
+482 IYRLL
-488 GLNEKFFETVMYR
+488 GMNDRFAKTKMYR

-508 RSFIKNLRCGHVLV
+508 KSFIKNLRCGHVLV
-522 HGNYST
+522 RGNYST

-548 IIERNTVHCE
+548 IIERDTVHCE

-579 LVTRNVLRPEI
+579 LVTRNVIRPEI

-650 ESTKRNRKYTNR
+650 ESAKRNRRYTNR

-690 WDRMKNGA
+690 WDRINKGA
-698 SVDDVMELY
+698 SIDDVMELY
-707 CDIAQLDVMSNLE
+707 CDISQLDVMSNLE

-762 SYKGY
+762 GYKGY
-767 QDDYFVYLE
+767 RDDYHVYVEQDDEF
-776 TENCYQK
+776 QK
-783 LFKTDQ
+783 LFKTDKYKDAQ
-789 FNEANSSKNGN
+789 TI
-800 KKELDLRIR
+800 KKESANNIV
-809 FQFIFERI
+809 IER
-817 EFLFNCFCDC
+817 
-827 NKNNSKPESRIEMLY
+827 
-842 QQALE
+842 
-847 IKVKYA
+847 
-853 DTNSFKE
+853 
-860 EENIDFKSKIEYL
+860 
-873 EKMYSKFVS
+873 
-882 VEKGR
+882 GR
-887 MSYRMHE
+887 MSYLKHE

-901 KAINKFRSPHLGKNK
+901 KCINRFYVPRDKEANHGLSYMLIPISDTKGEYQKDVEQQIVEIAREAKKEINSIWESTSPNKKTKRELAYEVQVKCSAVLQEIQINEKTMRRLLGK
-916 QNKPLSYILLN
+916 LEDEYSDVTRFLFFSLL
-927 ENLFDDGDCI
+927 
-937 DESIHNLVVMCR
+937 
-949 TKKQDIDSIWKS
+949 
-961 NEYTNKQKREFSEQI
+961 
-976 RRTLIVEVQSVPMN
+976 
-990 HKTMIRLL
+990 
-998 KLIDTQEY
+998 
-1006 KDIKKT
+1006 
-1012 LFYVLGEQVDG
+1012 EQVRG
-1023 YIPSLFDF
+1023 FMLSGFHQI
-1031 VIQKS
+1031 IQKS
-1036 CAPIFELKESPVG
+1036 VSPVSILREDVDG
-1049 TIQIYDFFYE
+1049 DIQIYDFHYLKTQGESEDYDLNYNNQKEFAEQVSNFLNKYG
-1059 KISTSRKDEDMNWD
+1059 ISQK
-1073 EQSKFVDE
+1073 
-1081 VNSFVEQYGLK
+1081 
-1092 KEWLSNKIGISYD
+1092 WLSEQLEISKSVLGD
-1105 SFRQF
+1105 FLTGRRE
-1110 CSGKCKLSPENYCK
+1110 LSKSNCYN
-1124 LYFFM
+1124 LTSFM
-1129 KKYSSAMEWQ
+1129 KMYEGNMSWLEIK

>member
-1 MEIINTNAVYIPSLD
+1 MVEIINTNAVYIPSLD

-68 VADAEQLETVF
+68 VADVKQLETIF

-88 EEVHSRGKEYS
+88 DEVHSRGKEYS

-155 NPVDAEE
+155 CPVDAEE

-184 VADIRSDIYENGFV
+184 VADIRSDIYENGFM

-219 LFINEKLYDIMHEWE
+219 LFINERLYDAMHEWE

-266 EIKPENILVVDD
+266 EIKSENILVVDD
-278 YKSIFHE
+278 YKSVFHE

-315 LMDRSLFGIYAEKG
+315 LMDRSLFGEYSNKG

-358 VSQLNGY
+358 ISQLNGY

-381 SIKYLKFGTLEHWL
+381 SIKYLKFGTLDQWL
-395 DTLETTFG
+395 DALETTFG
-403 VVKYEKKTHFFEG
+403 VVKYEKKTHFFDG

-425 INTLQMNYDEVE
+425 INTLQMTYEEVE
-437 EFVKPSL
+437 QFIKPSL
-444 NYAKM
+444 DYAKM
-449 IKSDP
+449 IKTDP
-454 AFLRHQISY
+454 AVLRHQISY
-463 QYQLPDKTSY
+463 QYQSPDDTFYTKAVTS
-473 TSAITNKNE
+473 KNDI
-482 TIYKLL
+482 IYRLL
-488 GLNEKFFETVMYR
+488 GMNDRFAKTKMYR

-508 RSFIKNLRCGHVLV
+508 KSFIKNLRCGHVLV
-522 HGNYST
+522 RGNYST

-538 MSIGQFDGSS
+538 MAIGQFDGKSV
-548 IIERNTVHCE
+548 IETGTVHCE
-558 MFESGKELLGS
+558 MFENGKELLGS

-579 LVTRNVLRPEI
+579 LVTKNVIRPEI

-619 DSDTMLLTD
+619 DSDTMMLTD

-650 ESTKRNRKYTNR
+650 ESAKRKRKYTNR

-690 WDRMKNGA
+690 WDRINKGA
-698 SVDDVMELY
+698 SIEDVMELY
-707 CDIAQLDVMSNLE
+707 CDISQLDVMSNLE

-748 KNRHVRPLFFKYID
+748 KNRHIRPLFFKYID
-762 SYKGY
+762 GYKGY
-767 QDDYFVYLE
+767 RDDYHVYVEQDDEF
-776 TENCYQK
+776 QK
-783 LFKTDQ
+783 LFKTDKYKDAQ
-789 FNEANSSKNGN
+789 TI
-800 KKELDLRIR
+800 KKESANNIV
-809 FQFIFERI
+809 IER
-817 EFLFNCFCDC
+817 
-827 NKNNSKPESRIEMLY
+827 
-842 QQALE
+842 
-847 IKVKYA
+847 
-853 DTNSFKE
+853 
-860 EENIDFKSKIEYL
+860 
-873 EKMYSKFVS
+873 
-882 VEKGR
+882 GR
-887 MSYRMHE
+887 MSYQKHE

-901 KAINKFRSPHLGKNK
+901 KCINRFYVPRDKEANHGLSYMLVPISATKGEYQKEVEQQIIDIAREAKKEINSIWESTSANKKTKRELAYEVQEKCSAALQEIQVNEKTMRRLLGK
-916 QNKPLSYILLN
+916 LEGEYSDVTRFLFFSLL
-927 ENLFDDGDCI
+927 
-937 DESIHNLVVMCR
+937 
-949 TKKQDIDSIWKS
+949 
-961 NEYTNKQKREFSEQI
+961 
-976 RRTLIVEVQSVPMN
+976 
-990 HKTMIRLL
+990 
-998 KLIDTQEY
+998 
-1006 KDIKKT
+1006 
-1012 LFYVLGEQVDG
+1012 EQVRG
-1023 YIPSLFDF
+1023 FMLSGFHQI
-1031 VIQKS
+1031 IQKS
-1036 CAPIFELKESPVG
+1036 VSPVSILREDVDG
-1049 TIQIYDFFYE
+1049 DIQIYDFRYLKTQGESEDYDLNYE
-1059 KISTSRKDEDMNWD
+1059 HWED
-1073 EQSKFVDE
+1073 FADE
-1081 VNSFVEQYGLK
+1081 VQAFMNKYGIRNDWLAAQLEIDIAVLSRFLNKKRNLSKSNSFNLTSFIKRYK
-1092 KEWLSNKIGISYD
+1092 SNMEWL
-1105 SFRQF
+1105 Q
-1110 CSGKCKLSPENYCK
+1110 LS
-1124 LYFFM
+1124 
-1129 KKYSSAMEWQ
+1129 

>member
-68 VADAEQLETVF
+68 VADVKQLETIF

-88 EEVHSRGKEYS
+88 DEVNSRGKEYS

-146 GVQTGEKVN
+146 GVQTGEKVKC
-155 NPVDAEE
+155 PVDAEE

-184 VADIRSDIYENGFV
+184 VADIRSDIYENGFM

-219 LFINEKLYDIMHEWE
+219 LFINERLYDVMHEWE
-234 MCGIQVDEGQ
+234 MCSIQVDEGQ

-278 YKSIFHE
+278 YKSVFRE

-315 LMDRSLFGIYAEKG
+315 LMDRSLFGEYSNKG

-358 VSQLNGY
+358 ISQLNGY

-381 SIKYLKFGTLEHWL
+381 SIKYLKFGTLNQWL

-403 VVKYEKKTHFFEG
+403 VVKYEKKTHFFDG

-425 INTLQMNYDEVE
+425 INTLQMTYEEVE
-437 EFVKPSL
+437 QFIKPSL
-444 NYAKM
+444 DYARM
-449 IKSDP
+449 IKTDP
-454 AFLRHQISY
+454 AVLRHQISY
-463 QYQLPDKTSY
+463 QYQSPDDTFYTKAVTS
-473 TSAITNKNE
+473 KNDI
-482 TIYKLL
+482 IYRLL
-488 GLNEKFFETVMYR
+488 GMNDRFAKTKMYR

-508 RSFIKNLRCGHVLV
+508 KSFIKNLRCGHVLV
-522 HGNYST
+522 RGNYST

-538 MSIGQFDGSS
+538 MAIGQFDGKS

-558 MFESGKELLGS
+558 MFENDKELLGS

-579 LVTRNVLRPEI
+579 LVTKNIIRPEI

-619 DSDTMLLTD
+619 DSDTMMLTD

-650 ESTKRNRKYTNR
+650 ESAKRKRKYTNR

-690 WDRMKNGA
+690 WDRINKGA
-698 SVDDVMELY
+698 SIEDVMELY
-707 CDIAQLDVMSNLE
+707 CDISQLDVMSNLE

-748 KNRHVRPLFFKYID
+748 KNRHIRPLFFKYID
-762 SYKGY
+762 GYKGY
-767 QDDYFVYLE
+767 RDDYHVYVEQDDEF
-776 TENCYQK
+776 QK
-783 LFKTDQ
+783 LFKTDKYKDAQ
-789 FNEANSSKNGN
+789 TI
-800 KKELDLRIR
+800 KKESANNIV
-809 FQFIFERI
+809 IER
-817 EFLFNCFCDC
+817 
-827 NKNNSKPESRIEMLY
+827 
-842 QQALE
+842 
-847 IKVKYA
+847 
-853 DTNSFKE
+853 
-860 EENIDFKSKIEYL
+860 
-873 EKMYSKFVS
+873 
-882 VEKGR
+882 GR
-887 MSYRMHE
+887 MSYQKHE

-901 KAINKFRSPHLGKNK
+901 KCINRFYVPRDKEANHGLSYMLVPISATKGEYQKEVEQQIIDIAREAKKEINSIWESTSANKKTKRELAYEVQEKCSAALQEVQVNEKTMRRLLGK
-916 QNKPLSYILLN
+916 LEDEYSDVTRFLFFSLL
-927 ENLFDDGDCI
+927 
-937 DESIHNLVVMCR
+937 
-949 TKKQDIDSIWKS
+949 
-961 NEYTNKQKREFSEQI
+961 
-976 RRTLIVEVQSVPMN
+976 
-990 HKTMIRLL
+990 
-998 KLIDTQEY
+998 
-1006 KDIKKT
+1006 
-1012 LFYVLGEQVDG
+1012 EQVRG
-1023 YIPSLFDF
+1023 FMLSGFHQI
-1031 VIQKS
+1031 IQKS
-1036 CAPIFELKESPVG
+1036 VSPVSILREDIDG
-1049 TIQIYDFFYE
+1049 DIQIYDFRYLKTQGESEDYDLNYNNQEEFAEQVSNFLNKYGIQKQWMAEQLEINKTVLSDFLTGKRKLSKSNCYNLISFMKMYE
-1059 KISTSRKDEDMNWD
+1059 SNMSWL
-1073 EQSKFVDE
+1073 
-1081 VNSFVEQYGLK
+1081 GLK
-1092 KEWLSNKIGISYD
+1092 
-1105 SFRQF
+1105 
-1110 CSGKCKLSPENYCK
+1110 
-1124 LYFFM
+1124 
-1129 KKYSSAMEWQ
+1129 

>member
-68 VADAEQLETVF
+68 VADIEQLETVF

-88 EEVHSRGKEYS
+88 DEVHSRGKEYS

-219 LFINEKLYDIMHEWE
+219 LFINERLYDIMHEWE

-278 YKSIFHE
+278 YKSVFHE

-297 VSKPEDVEI
+297 VSQPEDVEI

-315 LMDRSLFGIYAEKG
+315 LMDRSLFGEYSNKG

-365 TRAKKIE
+365 TRARKIE

-381 SIKYLKFGTLEHWL
+381 SIKYLKFGTLDHWL

-403 VVKYEKKTHFFEG
+403 VVKYEKKTHFFDG

-425 INTLQMNYDEVE
+425 INTLQMTYEEVE
-437 EFVKPSL
+437 QFIKPSL
-444 NYAKM
+444 DYARM
-449 IKSDP
+449 IKTDP
-454 AFLRHQISY
+454 AVLRHQISY
-463 QYQLPDKTSY
+463 QYQSPDDTFYTKAVTS
-473 TSAITNKNE
+473 KNDI
-482 TIYKLL
+482 IYRLL
-488 GLNEKFFETVMYR
+488 GMNDRFAKTKMYR

-508 RSFIKNLRCGHVLV
+508 KSFIKNLRCGHVLV
-522 HGNYST
+522 RGNYST

-548 IIERNTVHCE
+548 IIERDTVHCE

-579 LVTRNVLRPEI
+579 LVTRNVIRPEI

-650 ESTKRNRKYTNR
+650 ESAKRNRRYTNR

-690 WDRMKNGA
+690 WDRINKGA

-707 CDIAQLDVMSNLE
+707 CDISQLDVMSNLE

-762 SYKGY
+762 GYKGY
-767 QDDYFVYLE
+767 RDDYHVYVEQDDEF
-776 TENCYQK
+776 QK
-783 LFKTDQ
+783 LFKTDKYKDAQ
-789 FNEANSSKNGN
+789 TI
-800 KKELDLRIR
+800 KKESANNIV
-809 FQFIFERI
+809 IER
-817 EFLFNCFCDC
+817 
-827 NKNNSKPESRIEMLY
+827 
-842 QQALE
+842 
-847 IKVKYA
+847 
-853 DTNSFKE
+853 
-860 EENIDFKSKIEYL
+860 
-873 EKMYSKFVS
+873 
-882 VEKGR
+882 GR
-887 MSYRMHE
+887 MSYLKHE

-901 KAINKFRSPHLGKNK
+901 KCINRFYVPRDKEANHGLSYMLVPISATKGEYQKDVEQQIVEIAREAKKEINSIWESTNPNKKTKRELAYDVQIKCSAALQEIQINEKTMRRLLGK
-916 QNKPLSYILLN
+916 LEDEYSDVTRFLFFSLL
-927 ENLFDDGDCI
+927 
-937 DESIHNLVVMCR
+937 
-949 TKKQDIDSIWKS
+949 
-961 NEYTNKQKREFSEQI
+961 
-976 RRTLIVEVQSVPMN
+976 
-990 HKTMIRLL
+990 
-998 KLIDTQEY
+998 
-1006 KDIKKT
+1006 
-1012 LFYVLGEQVDG
+1012 EQVRG
-1023 YIPSLFDF
+1023 FMLSGFHQI
-1031 VIQKS
+1031 IQKS
-1036 CAPIFELKESPVG
+1036 VSPVSILREDVDG
-1049 TIQIYDFFYE
+1049 DIQIYDFHYLKTQGESEDYDLNYE
-1059 KISTSRKDEDMNWD
+1059 HWED
-1073 EQSKFVDE
+1073 FADE
-1081 VNSFVEQYGLK
+1081 VQEFMNKYGIRNDWLAAQLEIDIAVLSRFLNKRRNLSKSNSFNLTSFIKHYK
-1092 KEWLSNKIGISYD
+1092 SNMEWL
-1105 SFRQF
+1105 Q
-1110 CSGKCKLSPENYCK
+1110 LS
-1124 LYFFM
+1124 
-1129 KKYSSAMEWQ
+1129 

>member
-1 MEIINTNAVYIPSLD
+1 MVEIINTNAVYIPSLD

-68 VADAEQLETVF
+68 VADVKQLETIF

-88 EEVHSRGKEYS
+88 DEVHSRGKEYS

-155 NPVDAEE
+155 CPVNAEE

-170 GMYRAKDNIKTCNN
+170 GMYCAKDNIKTCNN
-184 VADIRSDIYENGFV
+184 VADIRSDIYENGFM

-219 LFINEKLYDIMHEWE
+219 LFINERLYDAMHEWE

-315 LMDRSLFGIYAEKG
+315 LMDRSLFGEYSNKG

-358 VSQLNGY
+358 ISQLNGY

-381 SIKYLKFGTLEHWL
+381 SIKYLKFGTLDQWL

-403 VVKYEKKTHFFEG
+403 VVKYEKKTHFFDG

-425 INTLQMNYDEVE
+425 INTLQMTYEEVE
-437 EFVKPSL
+437 QFIKPSL
-444 NYAKM
+444 DYARM
-449 IKSDP
+449 IKTDP
-454 AFLRHQISY
+454 AVLRHQVSY
-463 QYQLPDKTSY
+463 QYQIPDDKFY
-473 TSAITNKNE
+473 TQAVASKHDIV
-482 TIYKLL
+482 YRLL
-488 GLNEKFFETVMYR
+488 GMNDKFAKTKMYR

-508 RSFIKNLRCGHVLV
+508 KSFIKNLRCGHVLV
-522 HGNYST
+522 RGNYST

-538 MSIGQFDGSS
+538 MAIGQFDGKSV
-548 IIERNTVHCE
+548 IETGTVHCE
-558 MFESGKELLGS
+558 MFENGKELLGS

-579 LVTRNVLRPEI
+579 LVTKNIIRPEI

-619 DSDTMLLTD
+619 DSDTMMLTD

-650 ESTKRNRKYTNR
+650 ESAKRKRKYTNR

-690 WDRMKNGA
+690 WDRINKGA
-698 SVDDVMELY
+698 SIEDVMELY
-707 CDIAQLDVMSNLE
+707 CDISQLDVMSNLE

-748 KNRHVRPLFFKYID
+748 KNRHIRPLFFKYID
-762 SYKGY
+762 GYKGY
-767 QDDYFVYLE
+767 RDDYHVYVEQDDEF
-776 TENCYQK
+776 QK
-783 LFKTDQ
+783 LFKTDKYKDAQ
-789 FNEANSSKNGN
+789 TI
-800 KKELDLRIR
+800 KKESANNIV
-809 FQFIFERI
+809 IER
-817 EFLFNCFCDC
+817 
-827 NKNNSKPESRIEMLY
+827 
-842 QQALE
+842 
-847 IKVKYA
+847 
-853 DTNSFKE
+853 
-860 EENIDFKSKIEYL
+860 
-873 EKMYSKFVS
+873 
-882 VEKGR
+882 GR
-887 MSYRMHE
+887 MSYQKHE

-901 KAINKFRSPHLGKNK
+901 KCINRFYVPRDKEANHGLSYMLVPISVTKGEYQKDIEQQIVEIAREAKKEINSIWERTSIDKRIKRELAYNVQKKCSAVLQEIPVNEKTMRRLLGK
-916 QNKPLSYILLN
+916 LEEEYSDVARFLFFSLL
-927 ENLFDDGDCI
+927 
-937 DESIHNLVVMCR
+937 
-949 TKKQDIDSIWKS
+949 
-961 NEYTNKQKREFSEQI
+961 
-976 RRTLIVEVQSVPMN
+976 
-990 HKTMIRLL
+990 
-998 KLIDTQEY
+998 
-1006 KDIKKT
+1006 
-1012 LFYVLGEQVDG
+1012 EQVRG
-1023 YIPSLFDF
+1023 FMLSGFHQI
-1031 VIQKS
+1031 IQKS
-1036 CAPIFELKESPVG
+1036 VSPVSVLREDIDG
-1049 TIQIYDFFYE
+1049 DIQIYDFRYLKTQGESEDYDLNYNNQEEFAEQVSNFLNKYGIQKQWMAEQLEINKTVLSDFLTGKRKLSKSNCYNLISFMKMYE
-1059 KISTSRKDEDMNWD
+1059 NNMSWL
-1073 EQSKFVDE
+1073 
-1081 VNSFVEQYGLK
+1081 GLK
-1092 KEWLSNKIGISYD
+1092 
-1105 SFRQF
+1105 
-1110 CSGKCKLSPENYCK
+1110 
-1124 LYFFM
+1124 
-1129 KKYSSAMEWQ
+1129 

>member
-1 MEIINTNAVYIPSLD
+1 MVEIINTNAVYIPSLD

-68 VADAEQLETVF
+68 VADVKQLETIF

-88 EEVHSRGKEYS
+88 DEVHSRGKEYS

-155 NPVDAEE
+155 CPVDAEE

-184 VADIRSDIYENGFV
+184 VADIRSDIYENGFM

-219 LFINEKLYDIMHEWE
+219 LFINERLYDAMHEWE

-266 EIKPENILVVDD
+266 EIKSENILVVDD
-278 YKSIFHE
+278 YKSVFHE

-315 LMDRSLFGIYAEKG
+315 LMDRSLFGEYSNKG

-358 VSQLNGY
+358 ISQLNGY
-365 TRAKKIE
+365 TRAKKID

-381 SIKYLKFGTLEHWL
+381 SIKYLKFGTLDQWL
-395 DTLETTFG
+395 DALETTFG
-403 VVKYEKKTHFFEG
+403 VVKYEKKTHFFDG

-425 INTLQMNYDEVE
+425 INTLQMTYEEVE
-437 EFVKPSL
+437 QFIKPSL
-444 NYAKM
+444 DYAKM
-449 IKSDP
+449 IKTDP
-454 AFLRHQISY
+454 AVLRHQISY
-463 QYQLPDKTSY
+463 QYQSPDDTFYTKAVTS
-473 TSAITNKNE
+473 KNDI
-482 TIYKLL
+482 IYRLL
-488 GLNEKFFETVMYR
+488 GMNDRFAKTKMYR

-508 RSFIKNLRCGHVLV
+508 KSFIKNLRCGHVLV
-522 HGNYST
+522 RGNYST

-538 MSIGQFDGSS
+538 MAIGQFDGKSV
-548 IIERNTVHCE
+548 IETGTVHCE
-558 MFESGKELLGS
+558 MFENGKELLGS

-579 LVTRNVLRPEI
+579 LVTKNVIRPEI

-619 DSDTMLLTD
+619 DSDTMMLTD

-650 ESTKRNRKYTNR
+650 ESAKRKRKYTNR

-690 WDRMKNGA
+690 WDRINKGA
-698 SVDDVMELY
+698 SIEDVMELY
-707 CDIAQLDVMSNLE
+707 CDISQLDVMSNLE

-748 KNRHVRPLFFKYID
+748 KNRHIRPLFFKYID
-762 SYKGY
+762 GYKGY
-767 QDDYFVYLE
+767 RDDYHVYVEQDDEF
-776 TENCYQK
+776 QK
-783 LFKTDQ
+783 LFKTDKYKDAQ
-789 FNEANSSKNGN
+789 TI
-800 KKELDLRIR
+800 KKESANNIV
-809 FQFIFERI
+809 IER
-817 EFLFNCFCDC
+817 
-827 NKNNSKPESRIEMLY
+827 
-842 QQALE
+842 
-847 IKVKYA
+847 
-853 DTNSFKE
+853 
-860 EENIDFKSKIEYL
+860 
-873 EKMYSKFVS
+873 
-882 VEKGR
+882 GR
-887 MSYRMHE
+887 MSYQKHE

-901 KAINKFRSPHLGKNK
+901 KCINRFYVPRDKEANHGLSYMLVPISATKGEYQKEVEQQIIDIAREAKKEINSIWESTSANKKTKRELAYEVQEKCSAALQEIQVNEKTMRRLLGK
-916 QNKPLSYILLN
+916 LEGEYSDVTRFLFFSLL
-927 ENLFDDGDCI
+927 
-937 DESIHNLVVMCR
+937 
-949 TKKQDIDSIWKS
+949 
-961 NEYTNKQKREFSEQI
+961 
-976 RRTLIVEVQSVPMN
+976 
-990 HKTMIRLL
+990 
-998 KLIDTQEY
+998 
-1006 KDIKKT
+1006 
-1012 LFYVLGEQVDG
+1012 EQVRG
-1023 YIPSLFDF
+1023 FMLSGFHQI
-1031 VIQKS
+1031 IQKS
-1036 CAPIFELKESPVG
+1036 VSPVSILREDVDG
-1049 TIQIYDFFYE
+1049 DIQIYDFRYLKTQGESEDYDLNYE
-1059 KISTSRKDEDMNWD
+1059 HWED
-1073 EQSKFVDE
+1073 FADE
-1081 VNSFVEQYGLK
+1081 VQAFMNKYGIRNDWLAAQLEIDIAVLSRFLNKKRNLSKSNSFNLTSFIKRYK
-1092 KEWLSNKIGISYD
+1092 SNMEWL
-1105 SFRQF
+1105 Q
-1110 CSGKCKLSPENYCK
+1110 LS
-1124 LYFFM
+1124 
-1129 KKYSSAMEWQ
+1129 

>member
-60 QVHKSLFP
+60 QVHKNLFP
-68 VADAEQLETVF
+68 VADVEQLETVF

-88 EEVHSRGKEYS
+88 DEVHSRGKEYS

-126 YRIDDLEFE
+126 YRIDDLEFD

-219 LFINEKLYDIMHEWE
+219 LFINERLYDIMHEWE

-278 YKSIFHE
+278 YKSVFCE

-315 LMDRSLFGIYAEKG
+315 LMDRSLFGEYSNKG

-381 SIKYLKFGTLEHWL
+381 SIKYLKFGTLDQWL

-403 VVKYEKKTHFFEG
+403 VVKYEKKTHFFDG

-425 INTLQMNYDEVE
+425 INTLQMTYEEVE
-437 EFVKPSL
+437 QFIKPSL
-444 NYAKM
+444 DYARM
-449 IKSDP
+449 IKTDP
-454 AFLRHQISY
+454 AVLRHQISY
-463 QYQLPDKTSY
+463 QYQSPDDTFYTKAVTS
-473 TSAITNKNE
+473 KNDI
-482 TIYKLL
+482 IYRLL
-488 GLNEKFFETVMYR
+488 GMNDRFAKTKMYR

-508 RSFIKNLRCGHVLV
+508 KSFIKNLRCGHVLV
-522 HGNYST
+522 RGNYST

-538 MSIGQFDGSS
+538 MAIGQFDGKS

-558 MFESGKELLGS
+558 MFENGKELLGS

-579 LVTRNVLRPEI
+579 LVTKNIIRPEI

-619 DSDTMLLTD
+619 DSDTMMLTD

-650 ESTKRNRKYTNR
+650 ESAKRKRKYTNR

-690 WDRMKNGA
+690 WDRINKGA
-698 SVDDVMELY
+698 SIEDVMELY
-707 CDIAQLDVMSNLE
+707 CDISQLDVMSNLE

-748 KNRHVRPLFFKYID
+748 KNRHIRPLFFKYID
-762 SYKGY
+762 GYKGY
-767 QDDYFVYLE
+767 RDDYHVYVEQDDEF
-776 TENCYQK
+776 QK
-783 LFKTDQ
+783 LFKTDKYKDAQ
-789 FNEANSSKNGN
+789 TI
-800 KKELDLRIR
+800 KKESANNIV
-809 FQFIFERI
+809 IER
-817 EFLFNCFCDC
+817 
-827 NKNNSKPESRIEMLY
+827 
-842 QQALE
+842 
-847 IKVKYA
+847 
-853 DTNSFKE
+853 
-860 EENIDFKSKIEYL
+860 
-873 EKMYSKFVS
+873 
-882 VEKGR
+882 GR
-887 MSYRMHE
+887 MSYQKHE

-901 KAINKFRSPHLGKNK
+901 KCINRFYVPRDKEANHGLSYMLVPISATKGEYQKEVEQQIIDIAREAKKEINSIWESTSANKKTKRELAYEVQEKCSAALQEVQVNEKTMRRLLGK
-916 QNKPLSYILLN
+916 LEDEYSDVTRFLFFSLL
-927 ENLFDDGDCI
+927 
-937 DESIHNLVVMCR
+937 
-949 TKKQDIDSIWKS
+949 
-961 NEYTNKQKREFSEQI
+961 
-976 RRTLIVEVQSVPMN
+976 
-990 HKTMIRLL
+990 
-998 KLIDTQEY
+998 
-1006 KDIKKT
+1006 
-1012 LFYVLGEQVDG
+1012 EQVRG
-1023 YIPSLFDF
+1023 FMLSGFHQI
-1031 VIQKS
+1031 IQKS
-1036 CAPIFELKESPVG
+1036 ISPVSILREDIDG
-1049 TIQIYDFFYE
+1049 DIQIYDFRYLKTQGESEDYDLNYNNQEEFAEQVSNFLNKYGIQKQWMAEQLEINKTVLSDFLTGKRKLSKSNCYNLISFMKMYE
-1059 KISTSRKDEDMNWD
+1059 SNMSWL
-1073 EQSKFVDE
+1073 
-1081 VNSFVEQYGLK
+1081 GLK
-1092 KEWLSNKIGISYD
+1092 
-1105 SFRQF
+1105 
-1110 CSGKCKLSPENYCK
+1110 
-1124 LYFFM
+1124 
-1129 KKYSSAMEWQ
+1129 

>member
-68 VADAEQLETVF
+68 VADIEQLETVF

-88 EEVHSRGKEYS
+88 DEVHSRGKEYS

-219 LFINEKLYDIMHEWE
+219 LFINERLYDIMHEWE

-278 YKSIFHE
+278 YKSVFHE

-297 VSKPEDVEI
+297 VSQPEDVEI

-315 LMDRSLFGIYAEKG
+315 LMDRSLFGEYSNKG

-365 TRAKKIE
+365 TRARKIE

-381 SIKYLKFGTLEHWL
+381 SIKYLKFGTLDHWL

-403 VVKYEKKTHFFEG
+403 VVKYEKKTHFFDG

-425 INTLQMNYDEVE
+425 INTLQMTYEEVE
-437 EFVKPSL
+437 QFIKPSL
-444 NYAKM
+444 DYARM
-449 IKSDP
+449 IKTDP
-454 AFLRHQISY
+454 AVLRHQISY
-463 QYQLPDKTSY
+463 QYQSPDDTFYTKAVTS
-473 TSAITNKNE
+473 KNDI
-482 TIYKLL
+482 IYRLL
-488 GLNEKFFETVMYR
+488 GMNDRFAKTKMYR

-508 RSFIKNLRCGHVLV
+508 KSFIKNLRCGHVLV
-522 HGNYST
+522 RGNYST

-548 IIERNTVHCE
+548 IIERDTVHCE

-579 LVTRNVLRPEI
+579 LVTRNVIRPEI

-650 ESTKRNRKYTNR
+650 ESAKRNRRYTNR

-690 WDRMKNGA
+690 WDRINKGA
-698 SVDDVMELY
+698 SIDDVMELY
-707 CDIAQLDVMSNLE
+707 CDISQLDVMSNLE

-762 SYKGY
+762 GYKGY
-767 QDDYFVYLE
+767 RDDYHVYVEQDDEF
-776 TENCYQK
+776 QK
-783 LFKTDQ
+783 LFKTDKYKDAQ
-789 FNEANSSKNGN
+789 TI
-800 KKELDLRIR
+800 KKESANNIV
-809 FQFIFERI
+809 IER
-817 EFLFNCFCDC
+817 
-827 NKNNSKPESRIEMLY
+827 
-842 QQALE
+842 
-847 IKVKYA
+847 
-853 DTNSFKE
+853 
-860 EENIDFKSKIEYL
+860 
-873 EKMYSKFVS
+873 
-882 VEKGR
+882 GR
-887 MSYRMHE
+887 MSYLKHE

-901 KAINKFRSPHLGKNK
+901 KCINRFYVPRDKEANHGLSYMLVPISATKGEYQKDVEQQIVEIAREAKKEINSIWESTNPNKKTKRELAYDVQIKCSAALQEIQINEKTMRRLLGK
-916 QNKPLSYILLN
+916 LEDEYSDVTRFLFFSLL
-927 ENLFDDGDCI
+927 
-937 DESIHNLVVMCR
+937 
-949 TKKQDIDSIWKS
+949 
-961 NEYTNKQKREFSEQI
+961 
-976 RRTLIVEVQSVPMN
+976 
-990 HKTMIRLL
+990 
-998 KLIDTQEY
+998 
-1006 KDIKKT
+1006 
-1012 LFYVLGEQVDG
+1012 EQVRG
-1023 YIPSLFDF
+1023 FMLSGFHQI
-1031 VIQKS
+1031 IQKS
-1036 CAPIFELKESPVG
+1036 VSPVSVLREDVDG
-1049 TIQIYDFFYE
+1049 DIQIYDFHYLKTHGESEDYDLNYE
-1059 KISTSRKDEDMNWD
+1059 HWED
-1073 EQSKFVDE
+1073 FADE
-1081 VNSFVEQYGLK
+1081 VQEFMNKYGIRNDWLAAQLEIDIAVLSRFLNKRRNLSKSNSFNLTSFIKHYK
-1092 KEWLSNKIGISYD
+1092 SNMEWL
-1105 SFRQF
+1105 Q
-1110 CSGKCKLSPENYCK
+1110 LS
-1124 LYFFM
+1124 
-1129 KKYSSAMEWQ
+1129 

>member
-1 MEIINTNAVYIPSLD
+1 MEIINTNAVYTPSLD
-16 GKDIYISNSLD
+16 GKDIYISNNLD

-68 VADAEQLETVF
+68 VADVKQLETIF

-88 EEVHSRGKEYS
+88 DEVHSRGKEYS

-155 NPVDAEE
+155 CPVDAEE

-184 VADIRSDIYENGFV
+184 VADIRSDIYENGFM

-219 LFINEKLYDIMHEWE
+219 LFINERLYDAMHEWE

-278 YKSIFHE
+278 YKSVFHE

-315 LMDRSLFGIYAEKG
+315 LMDRSLFGEYSNKG

-358 VSQLNGY
+358 ISQLNGY

-381 SIKYLKFGTLEHWL
+381 SIKYLKFGTLDQWL

-403 VVKYEKKTHFFEG
+403 VVKYEKKTHFFDG

-425 INTLQMNYDEVE
+425 INTLQMTYEEVE
-437 EFVKPSL
+437 QFIKPSL
-444 NYAKM
+444 DYAKM
-449 IKSDP
+449 IKTDP
-454 AFLRHQISY
+454 AVLRHQISY
-463 QYQLPDKTSY
+463 QYQSPDDTFYTKAVTS
-473 TSAITNKNE
+473 KNDI
-482 TIYKLL
+482 IYRLL
-488 GLNEKFFETVMYR
+488 GMNDRFAKTKMYR

-508 RSFIKNLRCGHVLV
+508 KSFIKNLRCGHVLV
-522 HGNYST
+522 RGNYST

-538 MSIGQFDGSS
+538 MAIGQFDGKS
-548 IIERNTVHCE
+548 IIETGTVHCE
-558 MFESGKELLGS
+558 MFENGKELLGS

-579 LVTRNVLRPEI
+579 LVTKNVIRPEI

-619 DSDTMLLTD
+619 DSDTMMLTD

-650 ESTKRNRKYTNR
+650 ESAKRKRKYTNR

-690 WDRMKNGA
+690 WDRINKGA
-698 SVDDVMELY
+698 SIEDVMELY
-707 CDIAQLDVMSNLE
+707 CDISQLDVMSNLE

-748 KNRHVRPLFFKYID
+748 KNRHIRPLFFKYID
-762 SYKGY
+762 GYKGY
-767 QDDYFVYLE
+767 RDDYHVYVEQDDEF
-776 TENCYQK
+776 QK
-783 LFKTDQ
+783 LFKTDKYKDAQ
-789 FNEANSSKNGN
+789 TI
-800 KKELDLRIR
+800 KKESANNIV
-809 FQFIFERI
+809 IER
-817 EFLFNCFCDC
+817 
-827 NKNNSKPESRIEMLY
+827 
-842 QQALE
+842 
-847 IKVKYA
+847 
-853 DTNSFKE
+853 
-860 EENIDFKSKIEYL
+860 
-873 EKMYSKFVS
+873 
-882 VEKGR
+882 GR
-887 MSYRMHE
+887 MSYQKHE

-901 KAINKFRSPHLGKNK
+901 KCINRFYVPRDKEANHGLSYMLVPISATKGEYQKEVEQQIIDIAREAKKEINSIWESTSANKKTKRELAYEVQEKCSAALQEIQVNEKTMRRLLGK
-916 QNKPLSYILLN
+916 LEDEYSDVTRFLFFSLL
-927 ENLFDDGDCI
+927 
-937 DESIHNLVVMCR
+937 
-949 TKKQDIDSIWKS
+949 
-961 NEYTNKQKREFSEQI
+961 
-976 RRTLIVEVQSVPMN
+976 
-990 HKTMIRLL
+990 
-998 KLIDTQEY
+998 
-1006 KDIKKT
+1006 
-1012 LFYVLGEQVDG
+1012 EQVRG
-1023 YIPSLFDF
+1023 FMLSGFHQI
-1031 VIQKS
+1031 IQKS
-1036 CAPIFELKESPVG
+1036 ISPVSILREDIDG
-1049 TIQIYDFFYE
+1049 DIQIYDFRYLKTQGESEDYDLNYNNQEEFAEQVSNFLNKYGIQKQWMAEQLEINKTVLSDFLTGKRKLSKSNCYNLISFMKMYE
-1059 KISTSRKDEDMNWD
+1059 SNMSWL
-1073 EQSKFVDE
+1073 
-1081 VNSFVEQYGLK
+1081 GLK
-1092 KEWLSNKIGISYD
+1092 
-1105 SFRQF
+1105 
-1110 CSGKCKLSPENYCK
+1110 
-1124 LYFFM
+1124 
-1129 KKYSSAMEWQ
+1129 

>member
-68 VADAEQLETVF
+68 VADVEQLETVF

-88 EEVHSRGKEYS
+88 DEVHSRGKEYS

-126 YRIDDLEFE
+126 YRIDDLEFD

-146 GVQTGEKVN
+146 GVQTGEKVSC
-155 NPVDAEE
+155 PVDAEE

-219 LFINEKLYDIMHEWE
+219 LFINERLYDAMHEWE

-278 YKSIFHE
+278 YKSVFHE

-315 LMDRSLFGIYAEKG
+315 LMDRSLFGEYSNKG

-381 SIKYLKFGTLEHWL
+381 SIKYLKFGTLDHWL

-403 VVKYEKKTHFFEG
+403 VVKYEKKTHFFDG

-425 INTLQMNYDEVE
+425 INTLQMTYEEVE
-437 EFVKPSL
+437 QFIKPSL
-444 NYAKM
+444 DYARM
-449 IKSDP
+449 IKTDP
-454 AFLRHQISY
+454 AVLRHQISY
-463 QYQLPDKTSY
+463 QYQSPDDTFYTKAVTS
-473 TSAITNKNE
+473 KNDI
-482 TIYKLL
+482 IYRLL
-488 GLNEKFFETVMYR
+488 GMNDRFAKTKMYR

-508 RSFIKNLRCGHVLV
+508 KSFIKNLRCGHVLV
-522 HGNYST
+522 RGNYST

-548 IIERNTVHCE
+548 IIERDTVHCE

-579 LVTRNVLRPEI
+579 LVTRNVIRPEI

-650 ESTKRNRKYTNR
+650 ESAKRNRRYTNR

-690 WDRMKNGA
+690 WDRINKGA
-698 SVDDVMELY
+698 SIDDVMELY
-707 CDIAQLDVMSNLE
+707 CDISQLDVMSNLE

-762 SYKGY
+762 GYKGY
-767 QDDYFVYLE
+767 RDDYHVYVEQDDEF
-776 TENCYQK
+776 QK
-783 LFKTDQ
+783 LFKTDKYKDAQ
-789 FNEANSSKNGN
+789 TI
-800 KKELDLRIR
+800 KKESANNIV
-809 FQFIFERI
+809 IER
-817 EFLFNCFCDC
+817 
-827 NKNNSKPESRIEMLY
+827 
-842 QQALE
+842 
-847 IKVKYA
+847 
-853 DTNSFKE
+853 
-860 EENIDFKSKIEYL
+860 
-873 EKMYSKFVS
+873 
-882 VEKGR
+882 GR
-887 MSYRMHE
+887 MSYLKHE

-901 KAINKFRSPHLGKNK
+901 KCINRFYVPRDKEANHGLSYMLVPISATKGEYQKDVEQQIVEIAREAKKEINSIWESTSPNKKTKRELAYEVQVKCSAALQEIQINEKTMRRLLGK
-916 QNKPLSYILLN
+916 LEDEYSDVTRFLFFSLL
-927 ENLFDDGDCI
+927 
-937 DESIHNLVVMCR
+937 
-949 TKKQDIDSIWKS
+949 
-961 NEYTNKQKREFSEQI
+961 
-976 RRTLIVEVQSVPMN
+976 
-990 HKTMIRLL
+990 
-998 KLIDTQEY
+998 
-1006 KDIKKT
+1006 
-1012 LFYVLGEQVDG
+1012 EQVRG
-1023 YIPSLFDF
+1023 FMLSGFHQI
-1031 VIQKS
+1031 IQKS
-1036 CAPIFELKESPVG
+1036 VSPVSILREDVDG
-1049 TIQIYDFFYE
+1049 DIQIYDFRYLKTQGESEDYDLNYNNQEEFAEQVSNFLTKYGIQKQWMAE
-1059 KISTSRKDEDMNWD
+1059 QLEISKTILSD
-1073 EQSKFVDE
+1073 FLA
-1081 VNSFVEQYGLK
+1081 GK
-1092 KEWLSNKIGISYD
+1092 K
-1105 SFRQF
+1105 
-1110 CSGKCKLSPENYCK
+1110 KLSKSNCYN
-1124 LYFFM
+1124 LTSFM
-1129 KKYSSAMEWQ
+1129 KMYESNMSWLAVK

>member
-68 VADAEQLETVF
+68 VADIEQLETVF

-88 EEVHSRGKEYS
+88 DEVHSRGKEYS

-278 YKSIFHE
+278 YKSVFHE

-297 VSKPEDVEI
+297 VSQPEDVEI

-315 LMDRSLFGIYAEKG
+315 LMDRSLFGEYSNKG

-365 TRAKKIE
+365 TRARKIE

-381 SIKYLKFGTLEHWL
+381 SIKYLKFGTLDHWL

-403 VVKYEKKTHFFEG
+403 VVKYEKKTHFFDG

-425 INTLQMNYDEVE
+425 INTLQMTYEEVE
-437 EFVKPSL
+437 QFIKPSL
-444 NYAKM
+444 DYARM
-449 IKSDP
+449 IKTDP
-454 AFLRHQISY
+454 AVLRHQISY
-463 QYQLPDKTSY
+463 QYQSPDDTFYTKAVTS
-473 TSAITNKNE
+473 KNDI
-482 TIYKLL
+482 IYRLL
-488 GLNEKFFETVMYR
+488 GMNDRFAKTKMYR

-508 RSFIKNLRCGHVLV
+508 KSFIKNLRCGHVLV
-522 HGNYST
+522 RGNYST

-548 IIERNTVHCE
+548 IIERDTVHCE

-579 LVTRNVLRPEI
+579 LVTRNVIRPEI

-650 ESTKRNRKYTNR
+650 ESAKRNRRYTNR

-690 WDRMKNGA
+690 WDRINKGA
-698 SVDDVMELY
+698 SIDDVMELY
-707 CDIAQLDVMSNLE
+707 CDISQLDVMSNLE

-762 SYKGY
+762 GYKGY
-767 QDDYFVYLE
+767 RDDYHVYVEQDDEF
-776 TENCYQK
+776 QK
-783 LFKTDQ
+783 LFKTDKYKDAQ
-789 FNEANSSKNGN
+789 TI
-800 KKELDLRIR
+800 KKESANNIV
-809 FQFIFERI
+809 IER
-817 EFLFNCFCDC
+817 
-827 NKNNSKPESRIEMLY
+827 
-842 QQALE
+842 
-847 IKVKYA
+847 
-853 DTNSFKE
+853 
-860 EENIDFKSKIEYL
+860 
-873 EKMYSKFVS
+873 
-882 VEKGR
+882 GR
-887 MSYRMHE
+887 MSYLKHE

-901 KAINKFRSPHLGKNK
+901 KCINRFYVPRDKEANHGLSYMLVPISATKGEYQKDVEQQIVEIAREAKKEINSIWESTNPNKKTKRELAYDVQIKCSAALQEIQINEKTMRRLLGK
-916 QNKPLSYILLN
+916 LEDEYSDVTRFLFFSLL
-927 ENLFDDGDCI
+927 
-937 DESIHNLVVMCR
+937 
-949 TKKQDIDSIWKS
+949 
-961 NEYTNKQKREFSEQI
+961 
-976 RRTLIVEVQSVPMN
+976 
-990 HKTMIRLL
+990 
-998 KLIDTQEY
+998 
-1006 KDIKKT
+1006 
-1012 LFYVLGEQVDG
+1012 EQVRG
-1023 YIPSLFDF
+1023 FMLSGFHQI
-1031 VIQKS
+1031 IQKS
-1036 CAPIFELKESPVG
+1036 VSPVSILREDVDG
-1049 TIQIYDFFYE
+1049 DIQIYDFHYLKTQGESEDYDLNYE
-1059 KISTSRKDEDMNWD
+1059 HWED
-1073 EQSKFVDE
+1073 FADE
-1081 VNSFVEQYGLK
+1081 VQEFMNKYGIRNDWLAAQLEIDIAVLSRFLNKRRNLSKSNSFNLTSFIKHYK
-1092 KEWLSNKIGISYD
+1092 SNMEWL
-1105 SFRQF
+1105 Q
-1110 CSGKCKLSPENYCK
+1110 LS
-1124 LYFFM
+1124 
-1129 KKYSSAMEWQ
+1129 

>member
-1 MEIINTNAVYIPSLD
+1 MVEIINTNAVYIPSLD

-68 VADAEQLETVF
+68 VADVKQLETIF

-88 EEVHSRGKEYS
+88 DEVHSRGKEYS

-135 DCIAW
+135 DSIAW

-155 NPVDAEE
+155 CPVNAEE

-170 GMYRAKDNIKTCNN
+170 GMYCAKDNIKTCNN
-184 VADIRSDIYENGFV
+184 VADIRSDIYENGFM

-219 LFINEKLYDIMHEWE
+219 LFINERLYDAMHEWE

-315 LMDRSLFGIYAEKG
+315 LMDRSLFGEYSNKG

-358 VSQLNGY
+358 ISQLNGY

-381 SIKYLKFGTLEHWL
+381 SIKYLKFGTLDQWL

-403 VVKYEKKTHFFEG
+403 VVKYEKKTHFFDG

-425 INTLQMNYDEVE
+425 INTLQMTYEEVE
-437 EFVKPSL
+437 QFIKPSL
-444 NYAKM
+444 DYARM
-449 IKSDP
+449 IKTDP
-454 AFLRHQISY
+454 AVLRHQVSY
-463 QYQLPDKTSY
+463 QYQIPDDKFY
-473 TSAITNKNE
+473 TQAVASKHDIV
-482 TIYKLL
+482 YRLL
-488 GLNEKFFETVMYR
+488 GMNDKFAKTKMYR

-508 RSFIKNLRCGHVLV
+508 KSFIKNLRCGHVLV
-522 HGNYST
+522 RGNYST

-538 MSIGQFDGSS
+538 MAIGQFDGKSV
-548 IIERNTVHCE
+548 IETGTVHCE
-558 MFESGKELLGS
+558 MFENGKELLGS

-579 LVTRNVLRPEI
+579 LVTKNIIRPEI

-619 DSDTMLLTD
+619 DSDTMMLTD

-650 ESTKRNRKYTNR
+650 ESAKRKRKYTNR

-690 WDRMKNGA
+690 WDRINKGA
-698 SVDDVMELY
+698 SIEDVMELY
-707 CDIAQLDVMSNLE
+707 CDISQLDVMSNLE

-748 KNRHVRPLFFKYID
+748 KNRHIRPLFFKYID
-762 SYKGY
+762 GYKGY
-767 QDDYFVYLE
+767 RDDYHVYVEQDDEF
-776 TENCYQK
+776 QK
-783 LFKTDQ
+783 LFKTDKYKDAQ
-789 FNEANSSKNGN
+789 TI
-800 KKELDLRIR
+800 KKESANNIV
-809 FQFIFERI
+809 IER
-817 EFLFNCFCDC
+817 
-827 NKNNSKPESRIEMLY
+827 
-842 QQALE
+842 
-847 IKVKYA
+847 
-853 DTNSFKE
+853 
-860 EENIDFKSKIEYL
+860 
-873 EKMYSKFVS
+873 
-882 VEKGR
+882 GR
-887 MSYRMHE
+887 MSYQKHE

-901 KAINKFRSPHLGKNK
+901 KCINRFYVPRDKEANHGLSYMLVPISVTKGEYQKDIEQQIVEIAREAKKEINSIWERTSIDKRIKRELAYNVQKKCSAVLQEIPVNEKTMRRLLGK
-916 QNKPLSYILLN
+916 LEEEYSDVARFLFFSLL
-927 ENLFDDGDCI
+927 
-937 DESIHNLVVMCR
+937 
-949 TKKQDIDSIWKS
+949 
-961 NEYTNKQKREFSEQI
+961 
-976 RRTLIVEVQSVPMN
+976 
-990 HKTMIRLL
+990 
-998 KLIDTQEY
+998 
-1006 KDIKKT
+1006 
-1012 LFYVLGEQVDG
+1012 EQVRG
-1023 YIPSLFDF
+1023 FMLSGFHQI
-1031 VIQKS
+1031 IQKS
-1036 CAPIFELKESPVG
+1036 VSPVSVLREDIDG
-1049 TIQIYDFFYE
+1049 DIQIYDFRYLKTQGESEDYDLNYNNQEEFAEQVSNFLNKYGIQKQWMAEQLEINKTVLSDFLTGKRKLSKSNCYNLISFMKMYE
-1059 KISTSRKDEDMNWD
+1059 NNMSWL
-1073 EQSKFVDE
+1073 
-1081 VNSFVEQYGLK
+1081 GLK
-1092 KEWLSNKIGISYD
+1092 
-1105 SFRQF
+1105 
-1110 CSGKCKLSPENYCK
+1110 
-1124 LYFFM
+1124 
-1129 KKYSSAMEWQ
+1129 

>member
-1 MEIINTNAVYIPSLD
+1 MVEIINTNAVYIPSLD

-60 QVHKSLFP
+60 QVHKNLFP
-68 VADAEQLETVF
+68 VADVEQLETVF

-88 EEVHSRGKEYS
+88 DEVHSRGKEYS

-219 LFINEKLYDIMHEWE
+219 LFINERLYDAMHKWE
-234 MCGIQVDEGQ
+234 MCGIQVNEGQ

-278 YKSIFHE
+278 YKSVFHE

-297 VSKPEDVEI
+297 ASKPEDVEI

-315 LMDRSLFGIYAEKG
+315 LMDRSLFGEYSNKG

-381 SIKYLKFGTLEHWL
+381 SIKYLKFGTLDHWL

-403 VVKYEKKTHFFEG
+403 VVKYEKKTHFFDG

-425 INTLQMNYDEVE
+425 INTLQMTYEEVE
-437 EFVKPSL
+437 QFIKPSL
-444 NYAKM
+444 DYARM
-449 IKSDP
+449 IKTDP
-454 AFLRHQISY
+454 AVLRHQISY
-463 QYQLPDKTSY
+463 QYQSPDDTFYTKAVTS
-473 TSAITNKNE
+473 KNDI
-482 TIYKLL
+482 IYRLL
-488 GLNEKFFETVMYR
+488 GMNDRFAKTKMYR

-508 RSFIKNLRCGHVLV
+508 KSFIKNLRCGHVLV
-522 HGNYST
+522 RGNYST

-548 IIERNTVHCE
+548 IIERDTVHCE

-579 LVTRNVLRPEI
+579 LVTRNVIRPEI

-604 SIQENLLERLSGADF
+604 SIRENLLERLSGADF

-650 ESTKRNRKYTNR
+650 ESAKRNRKYTNR

-690 WDRMKNGA
+690 WDRINKGA
-698 SVDDVMELY
+698 SIDDVMELY
-707 CDIAQLDVMSNLE
+707 CDISQLDVMSNLE

-762 SYKGY
+762 GYKGY
-767 QDDYFVYLE
+767 RDDYHVYVEQDDEF
-776 TENCYQK
+776 QK
-783 LFKTDQ
+783 LFKTDKYKDAQ
-789 FNEANSSKNGN
+789 TI
-800 KKELDLRIR
+800 KKESANNIV
-809 FQFIFERI
+809 IER
-817 EFLFNCFCDC
+817 
-827 NKNNSKPESRIEMLY
+827 
-842 QQALE
+842 
-847 IKVKYA
+847 
-853 DTNSFKE
+853 
-860 EENIDFKSKIEYL
+860 
-873 EKMYSKFVS
+873 
-882 VEKGR
+882 GR
-887 MSYRMHE
+887 MSYLKHE

-901 KAINKFRSPHLGKNK
+901 KCINRFYVPRDKEANHGLSYMLVPISSTKGEYQKDVEQQIIEIAREAKKEINSIWESTSPNKKTKRELAYEVQVKCSAALQEIQINEKTMRRLLGK
-916 QNKPLSYILLN
+916 LEDEYSDVTRFLFFSLL
-927 ENLFDDGDCI
+927 
-937 DESIHNLVVMCR
+937 
-949 TKKQDIDSIWKS
+949 
-961 NEYTNKQKREFSEQI
+961 
-976 RRTLIVEVQSVPMN
+976 
-990 HKTMIRLL
+990 
-998 KLIDTQEY
+998 
-1006 KDIKKT
+1006 
-1012 LFYVLGEQVDG
+1012 EQVRG
-1023 YIPSLFDF
+1023 FMLSGFHQI
-1031 VIQKS
+1031 IQKS
-1036 CAPIFELKESPVG
+1036 VSPVSILREDVDG
-1049 TIQIYDFFYE
+1049 DIQIYDFHYLKTHGESEDYDLNYE
-1059 KISTSRKDEDMNWD
+1059 YWED
-1073 EQSKFVDE
+1073 FADE
-1081 VNSFVEQYGLK
+1081 VQEFMNKYGIRNDWLAAQLEIDIAVLSRFLNKKRNLSKSNSFNLTSFIKRYK
-1092 KEWLSNKIGISYD
+1092 SNMEWLQIS
-1105 SFRQF
+1105 
-1110 CSGKCKLSPENYCK
+1110 
-1124 LYFFM
+1124 
-1129 KKYSSAMEWQ
+1129 

>member
-1 MEIINTNAVYIPSLD
+1 MVEIINTNAVYIPSLD

-68 VADAEQLETVF
+68 VADVKQLETIF

-88 EEVHSRGKEYS
+88 DEVNSRGKEYS

-146 GVQTGEKVN
+146 GVQTGEKVKC
-155 NPVDAEE
+155 PVDAEE

-184 VADIRSDIYENGFV
+184 VADIRSDIYENGFM

-219 LFINEKLYDIMHEWE
+219 LFINERLYDVMHEWE

-278 YKSIFHE
+278 YKSVFRE

-315 LMDRSLFGIYAEKG
+315 LMDRSLFGEYSNKG

-358 VSQLNGY
+358 ISQLNGY

-381 SIKYLKFGTLEHWL
+381 SIKYLKFGTLNQWL

-403 VVKYEKKTHFFEG
+403 VVKYEKKTHFFDG

-425 INTLQMNYDEVE
+425 INTLQMTYEEVE
-437 EFVKPSL
+437 QFIKPSL
-444 NYAKM
+444 DYARM
-449 IKSDP
+449 IKTDP
-454 AFLRHQISY
+454 AVLRHQISY
-463 QYQLPDKTSY
+463 QYQSPDDTFYTKAVTS
-473 TSAITNKNE
+473 KNDI
-482 TIYKLL
+482 IYRLL
-488 GLNEKFFETVMYR
+488 GMNDRFAKTKMYR

-508 RSFIKNLRCGHVLV
+508 KSFIKNLRCGHVLV
-522 HGNYST
+522 RGNYST

-538 MSIGQFDGSS
+538 MAIGQFDGKS

-558 MFESGKELLGS
+558 MFENGKELLGS

-579 LVTRNVLRPEI
+579 LVTKNIIRPEI

-619 DSDTMLLTD
+619 DSDTMMLTD

-650 ESTKRNRKYTNR
+650 ESAKRKRKYTNR

-690 WDRMKNGA
+690 WDRINKGA
-698 SVDDVMELY
+698 SIEDVMELY
-707 CDIAQLDVMSNLE
+707 CDISQLDVMSNLE

-748 KNRHVRPLFFKYID
+748 KNRHIRPLFFKYID
-762 SYKGY
+762 GYKGY
-767 QDDYFVYLE
+767 RDDYHVYVEQDDEF
-776 TENCYQK
+776 QK
-783 LFKTDQ
+783 LFKTDKYKDAQ
-789 FNEANSSKNGN
+789 TI
-800 KKELDLRIR
+800 KKESANNIV
-809 FQFIFERI
+809 IER
-817 EFLFNCFCDC
+817 
-827 NKNNSKPESRIEMLY
+827 
-842 QQALE
+842 
-847 IKVKYA
+847 
-853 DTNSFKE
+853 
-860 EENIDFKSKIEYL
+860 
-873 EKMYSKFVS
+873 
-882 VEKGR
+882 GR
-887 MSYRMHE
+887 MSYQKHE

-901 KAINKFRSPHLGKNK
+901 KCINRFYVPRDKEANHGLSYMLVPISATKGEYQKEVEQQIIDIAREAKKEINSIWESTSANKKTKRELAYEVQEKCSAALQEVQVNEKTMRRLLGK
-916 QNKPLSYILLN
+916 LEDEYSDVTRFLFFSLL
-927 ENLFDDGDCI
+927 
-937 DESIHNLVVMCR
+937 
-949 TKKQDIDSIWKS
+949 
-961 NEYTNKQKREFSEQI
+961 
-976 RRTLIVEVQSVPMN
+976 
-990 HKTMIRLL
+990 
-998 KLIDTQEY
+998 
-1006 KDIKKT
+1006 
-1012 LFYVLGEQVDG
+1012 EQVRG
-1023 YIPSLFDF
+1023 FMLSGFHQI
-1031 VIQKS
+1031 IQKS
-1036 CAPIFELKESPVG
+1036 VSPVSILREDIDG
-1049 TIQIYDFFYE
+1049 DIQIYDFRYLKTQGESEDYDLNYNNQEEFAEQVSNFLNKYGIQKQWMAEQLEINKTVLSDFLTGKRKLSKSNCYNLISFMKMYE
-1059 KISTSRKDEDMNWD
+1059 SNMSWL
-1073 EQSKFVDE
+1073 
-1081 VNSFVEQYGLK
+1081 GLK
-1092 KEWLSNKIGISYD
+1092 
-1105 SFRQF
+1105 
-1110 CSGKCKLSPENYCK
+1110 
-1124 LYFFM
+1124 
-1129 KKYSSAMEWQ
+1129 